1 MSFKSVLLGTSA
13 NKNYTH
19 DMSFDNNTTM
29 DFGFLQP
36 LLSQYMLPKSTIS
49 VSSKQLVRLAPMPT
63 PSFAR
68 MYLQNYARFVKMTD
82 VVPYYESL
90 LSQISFTTPSGV
102 SVKPVQ
108 MPVTTNSFL
117 LWNVLCLSSCT
128 VYKRV
133 GTSSVDEWQV
143 MNDVNLTNNANRITF
158 NSYLRKRLGFVGSL
172 FSEFGPDFVQVT
184 DFHNGV
190 VPMQS
195 DYIVQ
200 LTGDDG
206 KTYLYCFVFSTRA
219 KCLRKQFLGL
229 GYSLNGEDNKP
240 VSIAPLLAYYKAY
253 YDYFGLTR
261 EIQFEQTNCFKI
273 IGYIWEY
280 NVNFYQLDGGLSS
293 DIMKY
298 FLLFLRDFQELYY
311 TDASSYI
318 AAHRS
323 SPMNGAA
330 QRLPA
335 VNTALYS
342 LVDYASANNSSSFGY
357 IKPNHFGVLNNI
369 GNPPLATWLSI
380 DLLRRLTRFVSKDSV
395 IGKRLSDWVKVH
407 YGSDVSF
414 DLFKDSF
421 NISEWRTPIDIDD
434 VFSTSETADVGNA
447 DKGDYLG
454 AYAGKGIGFGKGG
467 FTFKAPTH
475 GFVFVM
481 SCIVPITNIF
491 QGNDPTLYA
500 IDNDTIPHPEFDA
513 LGYEFTPK
521 GVFLSDNFLLGDADK
536 TDLGLTSKGFGWV
549 PRYTGF
555 KVKKNIVN
563 GDMYCGYFKRSL
575 LPYFNDRLILGHSGY
590 YEDKKDAQGNVSKTN
605 FQFTI
610 ERNSVPSASTSW
622 QQICKYGFL
631 SNYNRLFYNVKGDL
645 DLPWYFADSLS
656 YADYGVNDNFIC
668 QTIFD
673 VKVKNWLKPVQN
685 SYDTID
691 EMDNSTVNQ
700 STN

>member
-13 NKNYTH
+13 HKNYTH
-19 DMSFDNNTTM
+19 NLSFDNNTTM

-36 LLSQYMLPKSTIS
+36 LLSQYMLPNSSIS
-49 VSSKQLVRLAPMPT
+49 VNSKQLVRLAPMPT

-82 VVPYYESL
+82 VVPYFESL
-90 LSQISFTTPSGV
+90 LSGISFTTPSGV
-102 SVKPVQ
+102 SVKPTQ

-117 LWNVLCLSSCT
+117 LWNILCLSRCS
-128 VYKRV
+128 VYEKYAI
-133 GTSSVDEWQV
+133 G
-143 MNDVNLTNNANRITF
+143 VNEYGWKHIPLGLADDISDFRDCLFNRF
-158 NSYLRKRLGFVGSL
+158 GFSASL
-172 FSEFGPDFVQVT
+172 NLAFAPDFA
-184 DFHNGV
+184 
-190 VPMQS
+190 VPSDSTISPLMS
-195 DYIVQ
+195 DYIIE
-200 LTGDDG
+200 DDFANDTTDT
-206 KTYLYCFVFSTRA
+206 TYLFCFQFSTRA
-219 KCLRKQFLGL
+219 KHLRKQLLGL

-240 VSIAPLLAYYKAY
+240 VSIAPILAYYKAY

-261 EIQFEQTNCFKI
+261 DIQFEQTNCFKI
-273 IGYIWEY
+273 IGLVWEY
-280 NVNFYQLDGGLSS
+280 VTNFFQLDGSVSASNLTLF
-293 DIMKY
+293 IN
-298 FLLFLRDFQELYY
+298 FLRDFVNLYY

-323 SPMNGAA
+323 TPMNGAGS
-330 QRLPA
+330 RIPG
-335 VNTALYS
+335 VNTSLYS
-342 LVDYASANNSSSFGY
+342 LVNYAQHDTKRYIRPNN
-357 IKPNHFGVLNNI
+357 FGVPHVDAD
-369 GNPPLATWLSI
+369 PPLTTWLSI
-380 DLLRRLTRFVSKDSV
+380 DLLRRLSRFVSKDSV

-434 VFSTSETADVGNA
+434 VFSTSETSDIGNK

-521 GVFLSDNFLLGDADK
+521 GVFLSDNFLLGK
-536 TDLGLTSKGFGWV
+536 ENDLNLTNAGFGWV

-555 KVKKNIVN
+555 KIKKNIVN
-563 GDMYCGYFKRSL
+563 GDMCCGYFKRDL
-575 LPYFNDRLILGHSGY
+575 LPYFNDRLILSHAASVTDIVDSSG
-590 YEDKKDAQGNVSKTN
+590 KSTGNFKFGITS
-605 FQFTI
+605 
-610 ERNSVPSASTSW
+610 NSVPSASTSW

-631 SNYNRLFYNVKGDL
+631 SNYNRLFYNVKSDTSSGL
-645 DLPWYFADSLS
+645 DNYFVNF
-656 YADYGVNDNFIC
+656 DYGEFDNFIC
-668 QTIFD
+668 QTVFD

-685 SYDTID
+685 SYDAVDDT
-691 EMDNSTVNQ
+691 DNSTVNM

>member
-19 DMSFDNNTTM
+19 NMSFDNNTTM

-36 LLSQYMLPKSTIS
+36 LLSQYMLPKSTIK
-49 VSSKQLVRLAPMPT
+49 VDSKQLVRLAPMPT

-90 LSQISFTTPSGV
+90 LSGISFTTSSGTT
-102 SVKPVQ
+102 VKPVR

-117 LWNVLCLSSCT
+117 LWFLLTMSRCT
-128 VYKRV
+128 VYERYVLNPNKPPLEYGWRPIKFV
-133 GTSSVDEWQV
+133 
-143 MNDVNLTNNANRITF
+143 NDVHVDWVRNL
-158 NSYLRKRLGFVGSL
+158 LLKRFSFDASL
-172 FSEFGPDFVQVT
+172 TIDRLPTLVALDDFVIS
-184 DFHNGV
+184 
-190 VPMQS
+190 PMQA
-195 DYIVQ
+195 DYILQANYV
-200 LTGDDG
+200 DDARDG
-206 KTYLYCFVFSTRA
+206 QYMLCFEFSSDA
-219 KCLRKQFLGL
+219 KHIRKQFVGL

-261 EIQFEQTNCFKI
+261 EKQFEQTTCFRV
-273 IGYIWEY
+273 IGLIWDY
-280 NVNFYQLDGGLSS
+280 YTSFYQLDDTVISVNLSVFIS
-293 DIMKY
+293 
-298 FLLFLRDFQELYY
+298 FLSEFASLYY

-323 SPMNGAA
+323 
-330 QRLPA
+330 LPLNDA
-335 VNTALYS
+335 KIPNIDTGRYS
-342 LVDYASANNSSSFGY
+342 LSEYMSDSSSKYY
-357 IKPNHFGVLNNI
+357 ISENSYGVPDI
-369 GNPPLATWLSI
+369 SATPGRSTWLSI
-380 DLLRRLTRFVSKDSV
+380 DLLRRLSRFVSKDSV

-414 DLFKDSF
+414 TLFQDSF
-421 NISEWRTPIDIDD
+421 NISEWRTAIDIDD
-434 VFSTSETADVGNA
+434 VFSTSETADVGNKN
-447 DKGDYLG
+447 KGDYLG

-521 GVFLSDNFLLGDADK
+521 GVFLSDNFLLGSTD
-536 TDLGLTSKGFGWV
+536 DLGLTRKGFGWV

-563 GDMYCGYFKRSL
+563 GDMCCGYYKRDL
-575 LPYFNDRLILGHSGY
+575 LPYFNDRLILSHSASLTPITD
-590 YEDKKDAQGNVSKTN
+590 DKGVETGNYKFSIAN
-605 FQFTI
+605 
-610 ERNSVPSASTSW
+610 NNVPSASTSW

-631 SNYNRLFYNVKGDL
+631 TNYNRLFYNSKSDL
-645 DLPWYFADSLS
+645 VDDFYFKSRPLE
-656 YADYGVNDNFIC
+656 YGLNDNFIT
-668 QTIFD
+668 QTVFD
-673 VKVKNWLKPVQN
+673 VRVTNWLKPVQN
-685 SYDTID
+685 SYDTVD
-691 EMDNSTVNQ
+691 EVDNSTISQ

>member
-13 NKNYTH
+13 HKNYTH
-19 DMSFDNNTTM
+19 NLSFDNNTTM

-36 LLSQYMLPKSTIS
+36 LLSQYMLPNSSIS
-49 VSSKQLVRLAPMPT
+49 VNSKQLVRLAPMPT

-82 VVPYYESL
+82 VVPYFESL
-90 LSQISFTTPSGV
+90 LSGISFTTPSGV
-102 SVKPVQ
+102 SVKPTQ

-117 LWNVLCLSSCT
+117 LWNILCLSRCS
-128 VYKRV
+128 VYEKYPI
-133 GTSSVDEWQV
+133 G
-143 MNDVNLTNNANRITF
+143 VNEYGWKHIPLDI
-158 NSYLRKRLGFVGSL
+158 NSDISDFRDCLLDRFGFSKSL
-172 FSEFGPDFVQVT
+172 ILALAPDFV
-184 DFHNGV
+184 
-190 VPMQS
+190 VPSDSAISPLMS
-195 DYIVQ
+195 DYIVESDFAND
-200 LTGDDG
+200 TTDT
-206 KTYLYCFVFSTRA
+206 TYLFCFQFSTRA
-219 KCLRKQFLGL
+219 KHLRKQLLGL

-240 VSIAPLLAYYKAY
+240 VSIAPILAYYKAY

-261 EIQFEQTNCFKI
+261 DIQFEQTNCFKI
-273 IGYIWEY
+273 IGLVWEY
-280 NVNFYQLDGGLSS
+280 VTNFYQLDGSVS
-293 DIMKY
+293 QSN
-298 FLLFLRDFQELYY
+298 LLLFIDFLRDFVNLYY

-323 SPMNGAA
+323 KPMNGAA
-330 QRLPA
+330 SRIPA
-335 VNTALYS
+335 VNTSLYS
-342 LVDYASANNSSSFGY
+342 LVNYASHDTPHY
-357 IKPNHFGVLNNI
+357 IKPNNFGVPHVDAD
-369 GNPPLATWLSI
+369 PPLTTWLSI
-380 DLLRRLTRFVSKDSV
+380 DLLRRLSRFVSKDSV

-434 VFSTSETADVGNA
+434 VFSTSETSDIGNK

-481 SCIVPITNIF
+481 SCIIPITNIF

-521 GVFLSDNFLLGDADK
+521 GVFLSDNFLLGK
-536 TDLGLTSKGFGWV
+536 ENDLKLTTAGFGWV

-563 GDMYCGYFKRSL
+563 GDMCCGYFKRDL
-575 LPYFNDRLILGHSGY
+575 LPYFNDRLILSHAASVTDIVDSSG
-590 YEDKKDAQGNVSKTN
+590 QSTGNFKFGITS
-605 FQFTI
+605 
-610 ERNSVPSASTSW
+610 NSVPSASTSW

-631 SNYNRLFYNVKGDL
+631 SNYNRLFYNSKSDISSGL
-645 DLPWYFADSLS
+645 NNFLS
-656 YADYGVNDNFIC
+656 SFDYGEFDNFIC
-668 QTIFD
+668 QTVFD

-685 SYDTID
+685 SYDAVDDT
-691 EMDNSTVNQ
+691 DNSTVNM

>member
-19 DMSFDNNTTM
+19 NMSFDNNTTM

-36 LLSQYMLPKSTIS
+36 LLSQYMLPKSTIK
-49 VSSKQLVRLAPMPT
+49 VDSKQLVRLAPMPT

-90 LSQISFTTPSGV
+90 LSGISFTTSSGTT
-102 SVKPVQ
+102 VKPVR

-117 LWNVLCLSSCT
+117 LWFLLTMSRCT
-128 VYKRV
+128 VYERYVLNPNKPPLEYGWRPIKFV
-133 GTSSVDEWQV
+133 SDVHVDWV
-143 MNDVNLTNNANRITF
+143 CKLLLNRFSFDASLTID
-158 NSYLRKRLGFVGSL
+158 RLPTLVSID
-172 FSEFGPDFVQVT
+172 DFVIS
-184 DFHNGV
+184 
-190 VPMQS
+190 PMQA
-195 DYIVQ
+195 DYILQADYV
-200 LTGDDG
+200 DDG
-206 KTYLYCFVFSTRA
+206 TDGQYMLCFEFSSDA
-219 KCLRKQFLGL
+219 KHIRKQLIGL

-261 EIQFEQTNCFKI
+261 EKQFEQTTCFRV
-273 IGYIWEY
+273 IGLIWDY
-280 NVNFYQLDGGLSS
+280 YTSFYQLDDTVTSVNLSVFMSFLS
-293 DIMKY
+293 D
-298 FLLFLRDFQELYY
+298 FAGLYY

-323 SPMNGAA
+323 
-330 QRLPA
+330 LPLNNA
-335 VNTALYS
+335 KILNIDTGRYS
-342 LVDYASANNSSSFGY
+342 LSEYMSNSSFSKDY
-357 IKPNHFGVLNNI
+357 INENSYGVPDI
-369 GNPPLATWLSI
+369 STTPGRSTWLSI
-380 DLLRRLTRFVSKDSV
+380 DLLRRLSRFVSKDSV
-395 IGKRLSDWVKVH
+395 IGKRLSDWVRVH

-414 DLFKDSF
+414 TLFQDSF
-421 NISEWRTPIDIDD
+421 NISEWRTAIDIDD
-434 VFSTSETADVGNA
+434 VFSTSETADVGNKN
-447 DKGDYLG
+447 KGDYLG

-521 GVFLSDNFLLGDADK
+521 GVFLSDNFLLGRTD
-536 TDLGLTSKGFGWV
+536 DLGLTKKGFGWV

-563 GDMYCGYFKRSL
+563 GDMCCGYYKRDL
-575 LPYFNDRLILGHSGY
+575 LPYFNDRLILSHSASLTPITD
-590 YEDKKDAQGNVSKTN
+590 DKGVETGNYKFSIAN
-605 FQFTI
+605 
-610 ERNSVPSASTSW
+610 NNVPSASTSW

-631 SNYNRLFYNVKGDL
+631 TNYNRLFYNSKADL
-645 DLPWYFADSLS
+645 VDDFYFKSRPLE
-656 YADYGVNDNFIC
+656 YGLNDNFIT
-668 QTIFD
+668 QTVFD
-673 VKVKNWLKPVQN
+673 VRVTNWLKPVQN
-685 SYDTID
+685 SYDTVD
-691 EMDNSTVNQ
+691 EVDNSTISQ

>member
-13 NKNYTH
+13 HKNYTH

-36 LLSQYMLPKSTIS
+36 LLSQYMLPNSTIS
-49 VSSKQLVRLAPMPT
+49 VNSKQLVRLAPMPT

-90 LSQISFTTPSGV
+90 LSGISFVTSSGE
-102 SVKPVQ
+102 SVKPTQ

-117 LWNVLCLSSCT
+117 LWNLLVLSRCS
-128 VYKRV
+128 VYEKYSLGSIGDDFAYKPLDVV
-133 GTSSVDEWQV
+133 GSAEDKFKYMLQ
-143 MNDVNLTNNANRITF
+143 NRF
-158 NSYLRKRLGFVGSL
+158 GFVDTDWTYKP
-172 FSEFGPDFVQVT
+172 EFTTAKYSVSPL
-184 DFHNGV
+184 
-190 VPMQS
+190 QS
-195 DYIVQ
+195 DYTI
-200 LTGDDG
+200 
-206 KTYLYCFVFSTRA
+206 LYSDSESKKDYMFCFQFSARA
-219 KCLRKQFLGL
+219 KRLRKQFLGL
-229 GYSLNGEDNKP
+229 GYSLNGEDNKL

-261 EIQFEQTNCFKI
+261 DIQFEQTNCFKI
-273 IGYIWEY
+273 IQYIWDY
-280 NVNFYQLDGGLSS
+280 NVNFFQLTGHVSSQALS
-293 DIMKY
+293 I
-298 FLLFLRDFQELYY
+298 FILFLRDFQNLYY

-318 AAHRS
+318 AAHRAY
-323 SPMNGAA
+323 PMNGAGS
-330 QRLPA
+330 RLPNI
-335 VNTALYS
+335 NTGVYS
-342 LVDYASANNSSSFGY
+342 LVTYASSTSSASRTYLQPNQFSVPAN
-357 IKPNHFGVLNNI
+357 PADPPHF
-369 GNPPLATWLSI
+369 TWLSI
-380 DLLRRLTRFVSKDSV
+380 DLLRRLSRFVSKDSV

-434 VFSTSETADVGNA
+434 VFSTSETADVGNKN
-447 DKGDYLG
+447 KGDYLG

-521 GVFLSDNFLLGDADK
+521 GVFMGDNFLLGVKD
-536 TDLGLTSKGFGWV
+536 DLGLTSKGFGWV

-563 GDMYCGYFKRSL
+563 GDMYCGYFKRDL
-575 LPYFNDRLILGHSGY
+575 LPYFNDRLILNHS
-590 YEDKKDAQGNVSKTN
+590 AQCIDVTDTDGKPTGNFRFYFNTN
-605 FQFTI
+605 
-610 ERNSVPSASTSW
+610 NVPSASTSW

-631 SNYNRLFYNVKGDL
+631 SNYNRLFYNVKSDTDFVSTESGD
-645 DLPWYFADSLS
+645 FIF
-656 YADYGVNDNFIC
+656 DYGEFDNFIC
-668 QTIFD
+668 QTVFD

-685 SYDTID
+685 SYDTVD
-691 EMDNSTVNQ
+691 EVDNSTISQ

>member
-13 NKNYTH
+13 HKNYTH
-19 DMSFDNNTTM
+19 NLSFDNNTTM

-36 LLSQYMLPKSTIS
+36 LLSQYMLPNSSIS
-49 VSSKQLVRLAPMPT
+49 VNSKQLVRLAPMPT

-68 MYLQNYARFVKMTD
+68 MYLQNFARFVKMTD
-82 VVPYYESL
+82 VVPYFESL
-90 LSQISFTTPSGV
+90 LSGISFTTPSGV
-102 SVKPVQ
+102 SVKPTQ

-117 LWNVLCLSSCT
+117 LWNILCLSRCS
-128 VYKRV
+128 VYEKYAIGV
-133 GTSSVDEWQV
+133 NEYGWKHIPLDISSDISDFRDCLF
-143 MNDVNLTNNANRITF
+143 NRFGFSASLNLA
-158 NSYLRKRLGFVGSL
+158 LA
-172 FSEFGPDFVQVT
+172 PDF
-184 DFHNGV
+184 D
-190 VPMQS
+190 VPSDSTISPLMS
-195 DYIVQ
+195 DYIIE
-200 LTGDDG
+200 DDFAND
-206 KTYLYCFVFSTRA
+206 TTDTSYLFCFQFSTRA
-219 KCLRKQFLGL
+219 KHLRKQLLGL

-240 VSIAPLLAYYKAY
+240 VSIAPILAYYKAY

-261 EIQFEQTNCFKI
+261 DIQFEQTNCFKV
-273 IGYIWEY
+273 IGLVWEY
-280 NVNFYQLDGGLSS
+280 VTNFFQLEGSVSESNLTLF
-293 DIMKY
+293 IN
-298 FLLFLRDFQELYY
+298 FLRDFVNLYY

-323 SPMNGAA
+323 TPMNGAA
-330 QRLPA
+330 SRIPG
-335 VNTALYS
+335 VNTSLYS
-342 LVDYASANNSSSFGY
+342 LVNYAQHDTKRYIRPNN
-357 IKPNHFGVLNNI
+357 FGVPHVDAD
-369 GNPPLATWLSI
+369 PPLTTWLSI
-380 DLLRRLTRFVSKDSV
+380 DLLRRLSRFVSKDSV

-434 VFSTSETADVGNA
+434 VFSTSETSDIGNK

-521 GVFLSDNFLLGDADK
+521 GVFLSDNFLLGK
-536 TDLGLTSKGFGWV
+536 ENDLSLTTAGFGWV

-563 GDMYCGYFKRSL
+563 GDMCCGYFKRDL
-575 LPYFNDRLILGHSGY
+575 LPYFNDRLILSHAASVTGIVDSSG
-590 YEDKKDAQGNVSKTN
+590 KSTGNFKFGITS
-605 FQFTI
+605 
-610 ERNSVPSASTSW
+610 NSVPSASTSW

-631 SNYNRLFYNVKGDL
+631 SNYNRLFYNSKSDTSSGL
-645 DLPWYFADSLS
+645 DNYLINF
-656 YADYGVNDNFIC
+656 DYGEFDNFIC
-668 QTIFD
+668 QTVFD

-685 SYDTID
+685 SYDVVDDT
-691 EMDNSTVNQ
+691 DNSTVNM

>member
-19 DMSFDNNTTM
+19 NMSFDNNTTM

-49 VSSKQLVRLAPMPT
+49 VNSKQLVRLAPMPT

-90 LSQISFTTPSGV
+90 LSQISFTTPSGL
-102 SVKPVQ
+102 SVKPTQ

-117 LWNVLCLSSCT
+117 LWNLLVLSRCS
-128 VYKRV
+128 VYEKYSLDVV
-133 GTSSVDEWQV
+133 GDDFAYKPL
-143 MNDVNLTNNANRITF
+143 DV
-158 NSYLRKRLGFVGSL
+158 VGSL
-172 FSEFGPDFVQVT
+172 EDKFKYMLQNRFGFVDIDWTYKPEFTTAKYSLSPL
-184 DFHNGV
+184 
-190 VPMQS
+190 QS
-195 DYIVQ
+195 DYTI
-200 LTGDDG
+200 
-206 KTYLYCFVFSTRA
+206 LYSDSESKKDYMFCFQFSVRA
-219 KCLRKQFLGL
+219 KRLRKQFIGL

-261 EIQFEQTNCFKI
+261 DIQFEQTNCFKI
-273 IGYIWEY
+273 IQYIWDY
-280 NVNFYQLDGGLSS
+280 NVNFFQLSGHVSSQPLS
-293 DIMKY
+293 I
-298 FLLFLRDFQELYY
+298 FILFLRDFQNLYY

-335 VNTALYS
+335 VNTSLYS
-342 LVDYASANNSSSFGY
+342 LVDYASNNTPGY
-357 IKPNHFGVLNNI
+357 IRPNNFGVPNNI

-414 DLFKDSF
+414 DLFKDCF

-434 VFSTSETADVGNA
+434 VFSTSETADVGNEN
-447 DKGDYLG
+447 KGDYLG

-481 SCIVPITNIF
+481 SCIVPIINIF

-521 GVFLSDNFLLGDADK
+521 GAFMSDNFLLGATD
-536 TDLGLTSKGFGWV
+536 DLGLTKKGFGWV

-563 GDMYCGYFKRSL
+563 GDMCCGYFKRDL
-575 LPYFNDRLILGHSGY
+575 LPYFNDRLILSHG
-590 YEDKKDAQGNVSKTN
+590 AQCIDITDNDGKPTGNVRFYLNT
-605 FQFTI
+605 
-610 ERNSVPSASTSW
+610 NSVPSASTSW

-631 SNYNRLFYNVKGDL
+631 SNYNRLFYNVKSDTDFVSTDLGD
-645 DLPWYFADSLS
+645 FIF
-656 YADYGVNDNFIC
+656 DYGEFDNFIC
-668 QTIFD
+668 QTVFD

>member
-13 NKNYTH
+13 HKNYTH
-19 DMSFDNNTTM
+19 NLSFDNNTTM

-36 LLSQYMLPKSTIS
+36 LLSQYMLPNSSIS
-49 VSSKQLVRLAPMPT
+49 VNSKQLVRLAPMPT

-82 VVPYYESL
+82 VVPYFESL
-90 LSQISFTTPSGV
+90 LSGISFTTPSGV
-102 SVKPVQ
+102 SVKPTQ

-117 LWNVLCLSSCT
+117 LWNVLCLSRCS
-128 VYKRV
+128 VYEKYATGV
-133 GTSSVDEWQV
+133 NEYGWKHIPLDLSSDISDFRDCLFNRFGFSQS
-143 MNDVNLTNNANRITF
+143 LTLA
-158 NSYLRKRLGFVGSL
+158 LA
-172 FSEFGPDFVQVT
+172 PDFA
-184 DFHNGV
+184 
-190 VPMQS
+190 VPSDSTISPLMS
-195 DYIVQ
+195 DYIIE
-200 LTGDDG
+200 DDFANDTTDT
-206 KTYLYCFVFSTRA
+206 TYLFCFQFSTRA
-219 KCLRKQFLGL
+219 KRLRKQLLGL

-240 VSIAPLLAYYKAY
+240 VSIAPILAYYKAY

-261 EIQFEQTNCFKI
+261 DIQFEQTNCFKI
-273 IGYIWEY
+273 IGLVWEY
-280 NVNFYQLDGGLSS
+280 VTNFYQLDGSVS
-293 DIMKY
+293 QSN
-298 FLLFLRDFQELYY
+298 LLLFINFLRDFVNLYY

-323 SPMNGAA
+323 MPMNGVKS
-330 QRLPA
+330 PA
-335 VNTALYS
+335 VNTAMYS
-342 LVDYASANNSSSFGY
+342 LVDYASQGNEVTRNY
-357 IKPNHFGVLNNI
+357 IKNNRFGVPA
-369 GNPPLATWLSI
+369 NPSDPPAFTWLSI
-380 DLLRRLTRFVSKDSV
+380 DLLRRLSRFVSKDSV

-434 VFSTSETADVGNA
+434 VFSTSETSDIGNKN
-447 DKGDYLG
+447 KGDYLG

-521 GVFLSDNFLLGDADK
+521 GVFLSDNFLLGK
-536 TDLGLTSKGFGWV
+536 ENDLNLTNAGFGWV

-563 GDMYCGYFKRSL
+563 GDMCCGYFKRDL
-575 LPYFNDRLILGHSGY
+575 LPYFNDRLILSHAAYVTDIVDSSG
-590 YEDKKDAQGNVSKTN
+590 QSTGNFHFGITS
-605 FQFTI
+605 
-610 ERNSVPSASTSW
+610 NSVPSASTSW

-631 SNYNRLFYNVKGDL
+631 SNYNRLFYNVKSDSSSGL
-645 DLPWYFADSLS
+645 DS
-656 YADYGVNDNFIC
+656 YLFSTDYGEFDNFIC
-668 QTIFD
+668 QTVFD

-685 SYDTID
+685 SYDTVD
-691 EMDNSTVNQ
+691 DTDNSTVNQ

>member
-19 DMSFDNNTTM
+19 NMSFDNNTTM

-36 LLSQYMLPKSTIS
+36 LLSQYMLPKSTIK
-49 VSSKQLVRLAPMPT
+49 VDSKQLVRLAPMPT

-90 LSQISFTTPSGV
+90 LSGISFTTSSGTT
-102 SVKPVQ
+102 VKPVR

-117 LWNVLCLSSCT
+117 LWFLLTMSRCT
-128 VYKRV
+128 VYERYVLNPNKPPLEYGWRPIKFV
-133 GTSSVDEWQV
+133 NTVHVDWV
-143 MNDVNLTNNANRITF
+143 RKLLLNRFSFDASLTVN
-158 NSYLRKRLGFVGSL
+158 RLPVL
-172 FSEFGPDFVQVT
+172 VDTDDFVIS
-184 DFHNGV
+184 
-190 VPMQS
+190 PMQA
-195 DYIVQ
+195 DYILQ
-200 LTGDDG
+200 ADYADDG
-206 KTYLYCFVFSTRA
+206 TDGQYMLCFEFSSDV
-219 KCLRKQFLGL
+219 KHIRKQLIGL

-261 EIQFEQTNCFKI
+261 EKQFEQTTCFRV
-273 IGYIWEY
+273 IGLIWDY
-280 NVNFYQLDGGLSS
+280 YTSFYQLDDTVTSVNLSVFMS
-293 DIMKY
+293 
-298 FLLFLRDFQELYY
+298 FLSEFASLYY

-323 SPMNGAA
+323 
-330 QRLPA
+330 LPLNNA
-335 VNTALYS
+335 KIPNIDTGRYS
-342 LVDYASANNSSSFGY
+342 LSEYMSNSSFSKDY
-357 IKPNHFGVLNNI
+357 INENSYGVPDI
-369 GNPPLATWLSI
+369 STTPGRSTWLSI
-380 DLLRRLTRFVSKDSV
+380 DLLRRLSRFVSKDSV

-414 DLFKDSF
+414 TLFEDSF
-421 NISEWRTPIDIDD
+421 NISEWRTAIDIDD
-434 VFSTSETADVGNA
+434 VFSTSETADVGNKN
-447 DKGDYLG
+447 KGDYLG

-521 GVFLSDNFLLGDADK
+521 GVFLSDNFLLGSTD
-536 TDLGLTSKGFGWV
+536 DLGLTKKGFGWV

-563 GDMYCGYFKRSL
+563 GDMCCGYYKRDL
-575 LPYFNDRLILGHSGY
+575 LPYFNDRLILSHSASLTPITDEKGV
-590 YEDKKDAQGNVSKTN
+590 ETGNYKFSIAN
-605 FQFTI
+605 
-610 ERNSVPSASTSW
+610 NNVPSASTSW

-631 SNYNRLFYNVKGDL
+631 TNYNRLFYNSKADL
-645 DLPWYFADSLS
+645 VDDFYFKSRPLE
-656 YADYGVNDNFIC
+656 YGLNDNFIT
-668 QTIFD
+668 QTVFD
-673 VKVKNWLKPVQN
+673 VRVTNWLKPVQN
-685 SYDTID
+685 SYDTVD
-691 EMDNSTVNQ
+691 KVDNGTISQ
-700 STN
+700 ATN

>member
-13 NKNYTH
+13 HKNYTH
-19 DMSFDNNTTM
+19 NLSFDNNTTM

-36 LLSQYMLPKSTIS
+36 LLSQYMLPNSSIS
-49 VSSKQLVRLAPMPT
+49 VNSKQLVRLAPMPT

-82 VVPYYESL
+82 VVPYFESL
-90 LSQISFTTPSGV
+90 LSGISFTTPSGV
-102 SVKPVQ
+102 SVKPTQ

-117 LWNVLCLSSCT
+117 LWNVLCLSRCS
-128 VYKRV
+128 VYEKYAI
-133 GTSSVDEWQV
+133 GANEYGWKHIPLG
-143 MNDVNLTNNANRITF
+143 LTDDISDFRDCLF
-158 NSYLRKRLGFVGSL
+158 NRLGFSASL
-172 FSEFGPDFVQVT
+172 NLALAPDF
-184 DFHNGV
+184 N
-190 VPMQS
+190 VPSDSTISPLMS
-195 DYIVQ
+195 DYIIE
-200 LTGDDG
+200 DDFANDTTDT
-206 KTYLYCFVFSTRA
+206 TYLFCFQFSTRA
-219 KCLRKQFLGL
+219 KHLRKQLLGL

-261 EIQFEQTNCFKI
+261 DIQFEQTNCFKV
-273 IGYIWEY
+273 IGLVWEY
-280 NVNFYQLDGGLSS
+280 VTNFYQLDGSVSESNLTLF
-293 DIMKY
+293 IN
-298 FLLFLRDFQELYY
+298 FLRDFVNLYY

-323 SPMNGAA
+323 TPMNGAA
-330 QRLPA
+330 SRMPG
-335 VNTALYS
+335 VNTSLYS
-342 LVDYASANNSSSFGY
+342 LVNYAQHDTKRYIRPNN
-357 IKPNHFGVLNNI
+357 FGVPHVDAD
-369 GNPPLATWLSI
+369 PPLTTWLSI
-380 DLLRRLTRFVSKDSV
+380 DLLRRLSRFVSKDSV

-434 VFSTSETADVGNA
+434 VFSTSETSDIGNK

-521 GVFLSDNFLLGDADK
+521 GVFLSDNFLLGK
-536 TDLGLTSKGFGWV
+536 ENDLNLTNAGFGWV

-555 KVKKNIVN
+555 KIKKNIVN
-563 GDMYCGYFKRSL
+563 GDMCCGYFKRDL
-575 LPYFNDRLILGHSGY
+575 LPYFNDRLILSHAASVTDIFDSSG
-590 YEDKKDAQGNVSKTN
+590 KSTGNFKFGISS
-605 FQFTI
+605 
-610 ERNSVPSASTSW
+610 NSVPSASTSW

-631 SNYNRLFYNVKGDL
+631 SNYNRLFYNLKSDTTSGL
-645 DLPWYFADSLS
+645 DNYFVSF
-656 YADYGVNDNFIC
+656 DYGEFDNFIC
-668 QTIFD
+668 QTVFD

-685 SYDTID
+685 SYDAVDDT
-691 EMDNSTVNQ
+691 DNSTVNM

>member
-13 NKNYTH
+13 HKNYTH
-19 DMSFDNNTTM
+19 NLSFDNNTTM

-36 LLSQYMLPKSTIS
+36 LLSQYMLPNSSIS
-49 VSSKQLVRLAPMPT
+49 VNSKQLVRLAPMPT

-82 VVPYYESL
+82 VVPYFESL
-90 LSQISFTTPSGV
+90 LSGISFTTPSGV
-102 SVKPVQ
+102 SVKPTQ

-117 LWNVLCLSSCT
+117 LWNILCLSRCS
-128 VYKRV
+128 VYEKYAIGV
-133 GTSSVDEWQV
+133 NEYGWKHIPLDLSSDISDFRDCLLNRFGFSQS
-143 MNDVNLTNNANRITF
+143 LTLA
-158 NSYLRKRLGFVGSL
+158 LA
-172 FSEFGPDFVQVT
+172 PDFA
-184 DFHNGV
+184 
-190 VPMQS
+190 VPSDSAISPLMS
-195 DYIVQ
+195 DYIVE
-200 LTGDDG
+200 DDFANDTTDT
-206 KTYLYCFVFSTRA
+206 TYLFCFQFSTRA
-219 KCLRKQFLGL
+219 KHLRKQLLGL

-240 VSIAPLLAYYKAY
+240 VSIAPILAYYKAY

-261 EIQFEQTNCFKI
+261 DIQFEQTNCFKI
-273 IGYIWEY
+273 IGLVWEY
-280 NVNFYQLDGGLSS
+280 VTNFYQVDGSVS
-293 DIMKY
+293 QSN
-298 FLLFLRDFQELYY
+298 LLLFIDFLRDFVNLYY

-323 SPMNGAA
+323 KPMNGAA
-330 QRLPA
+330 SRMPA
-335 VNTALYS
+335 VNTSLYS
-342 LVDYASANNSSSFGY
+342 LVNYASHDTPRY
-357 IKPNHFGVLNNI
+357 IKPNNFGVPHVEAD
-369 GNPPLATWLSI
+369 PPLTTWLSI
-380 DLLRRLTRFVSKDSV
+380 DLLRRLSRFVSKDSV

-434 VFSTSETADVGNA
+434 VFSTSETSDIGNK

-521 GVFLSDNFLLGDADK
+521 GVFLSDNFLLGK
-536 TDLGLTSKGFGWV
+536 ENDLKLTTAGFGWV

-563 GDMYCGYFKRSL
+563 GDMCCGYFKRDL
-575 LPYFNDRLILGHSGY
+575 LPYFNDRLILSHAASVTDIVDSSG
-590 YEDKKDAQGNVSKTN
+590 QSTGNFKFGITS
-605 FQFTI
+605 
-610 ERNSVPSASTSW
+610 NSVPSASTSW

-631 SNYNRLFYNVKGDL
+631 SNYNRLFYNSKSDTSSGL
-645 DLPWYFADSLS
+645 DNFLS
-656 YADYGVNDNFIC
+656 SFDYGEFDNFIC
-668 QTIFD
+668 QTVFD

-685 SYDTID
+685 SYDAVDDT
-691 EMDNSTVNQ
+691 DNSTVNM

>member
-19 DMSFDNNTTM
+19 NMSFDNNTTM

-36 LLSQYMLPKSTIS
+36 LLSQYMLPKSTIK
-49 VSSKQLVRLAPMPT
+49 VDSKQLVRLAPMPT

-90 LSQISFTTPSGV
+90 LSGISFTTSSGTT
-102 SVKPVQ
+102 VKPVR

-117 LWNVLCLSSCT
+117 LWFLLTMSRCT
-128 VYKRV
+128 VYERYVLNPNKPPLEYGWRPIKFV
-133 GTSSVDEWQV
+133 NTVHVDWV
-143 MNDVNLTNNANRITF
+143 RKLLLNRFSFNASLTID
-158 NSYLRKRLGFVGSL
+158 RLPTLVDTD
-172 FSEFGPDFVQVT
+172 DFVIS
-184 DFHNGV
+184 
-190 VPMQS
+190 PMQA
-195 DYIVQ
+195 DYILQ
-200 LTGDDG
+200 ADYADDG
-206 KTYLYCFVFSTRA
+206 TDGQYMLCFEFSSDA
-219 KCLRKQFLGL
+219 KHIRKQLIGL

-261 EIQFEQTNCFKI
+261 EKQFEQTTCFRV
-273 IGYIWEY
+273 IGLIWDY
-280 NVNFYQLDGGLSS
+280 YTSFYQLDDTVTSVNLSVFMS
-293 DIMKY
+293 
-298 FLLFLRDFQELYY
+298 FLSEFASLYY

-323 SPMNGAA
+323 
-330 QRLPA
+330 LPLNNA
-335 VNTALYS
+335 KIPNIDTGRYS
-342 LVDYASANNSSSFGY
+342 LSEYMSNSSFSKDY
-357 IKPNHFGVLNNI
+357 IQENSYGVPDI
-369 GNPPLATWLSI
+369 STTPGRSTWLSI
-380 DLLRRLTRFVSKDSV
+380 DLLRRLSRFVSKDSV

-414 DLFKDSF
+414 TLFQDSF
-421 NISEWRTPIDIDD
+421 NISEWRTAIDIDD
-434 VFSTSETADVGNA
+434 VFSTSETADVGNKN
-447 DKGDYLG
+447 KGDYLG

-521 GVFLSDNFLLGDADK
+521 GVFLSDNFLLGRTD
-536 TDLGLTSKGFGWV
+536 DLGLTRKGFGWV

-563 GDMYCGYFKRSL
+563 GDMCCGYYKRDL
-575 LPYFNDRLILGHSGY
+575 LPYFNDRLILSHSASLTPILDEKGV
-590 YEDKKDAQGNVSKTN
+590 ETGNYKFSIAN
-605 FQFTI
+605 
-610 ERNSVPSASTSW
+610 NNVPSASTSW

-631 SNYNRLFYNVKGDL
+631 TNYNRLFYNSKADL
-645 DLPWYFADSLS
+645 VDDFYFKSRPLE
-656 YADYGVNDNFIC
+656 YGLNDNFIA
-668 QTIFD
+668 QTVFD
-673 VKVKNWLKPVQN
+673 VRVTNWLKPVQN
-685 SYDTID
+685 SYDTVD
-691 EMDNSTVNQ
+691 ELDNSTISQ

>member
-13 NKNYTH
+13 HKNYTH
-19 DMSFDNNTTM
+19 NMSFDNNTTM

-36 LLSQYMLPKSTIS
+36 LLSQYMLPNSSIS
-49 VSSKQLVRLAPMPT
+49 VNSKQLVRLAPMPT

-90 LSQISFTTPSGV
+90 LSQISFTTPSGQ
-102 SVKPVQ
+102 SVKPTQ

-117 LWNVLCLSSCT
+117 LWNLLVLSRCS
-128 VYKRV
+128 VYEKYSLGSIGDDFAYKPLDVV
-133 GTSSVDEWQV
+133 GSLEDRFKYMLQ
-143 MNDVNLTNNANRITF
+143 NRF
-158 NSYLRKRLGFVGSL
+158 GFVGTDWTYKP
-172 FSEFGPDFVQVT
+172 EFTIAKYSVSPL
-184 DFHNGV
+184 
-190 VPMQS
+190 QS
-195 DYIVQ
+195 DYTI
-200 LTGDDG
+200 
-206 KTYLYCFVFSTRA
+206 LYSDSESKKDYMFCFQFSARA
-219 KCLRKQFLGL
+219 KRLRKAFLGL
-229 GYSLNGEDNKP
+229 GYFLSGEDNKP

-261 EIQFEQTNCFKI
+261 DIQFEQTNCFKI
-273 IGYIWEY
+273 IQYIWDY
-280 NVNFYQLDGGLSS
+280 NVNFFQLSGHVSSRLLSTF
-293 DIMKY
+293 I
-298 FLLFLRDFQELYY
+298 LFLRDFQNLYY

-323 SPMNGAA
+323 LPMNDAGS
-330 QRLPA
+330 RLPNI
-335 VNTALYS
+335 NTGVYS
-342 LVDYASANNSSSFGY
+342 LVSYASSTSSSSKTY
-357 IKPNHFGVLNNI
+357 LQPNQFSVPANPA
-369 GNPPLATWLSI
+369 NPPHFTWLSI
-380 DLLRRLTRFVSKDSV
+380 DLLRRLSRFVSKDSV

-434 VFSTSETADVGNA
+434 VFSTSETADVGNS

-521 GVFLSDNFLLGDADK
+521 GVFMGDNFLLGVDD
-536 TDLGLTSKGFGWV
+536 DLGLTSKGFGWV

-563 GDMYCGYFKRSL
+563 GDMYCGYFKRDL
-575 LPYFNDRLILGHSGY
+575 LPYFNDRLILNHS
-590 YEDKKDAQGNVSKTN
+590 AQCIDVTDTDGKPTGNFRFYFNTN
-605 FQFTI
+605 
-610 ERNSVPSASTSW
+610 NVPSASTSW
-622 QQICKYGFL
+622 QQICRYGFL
-631 SNYNRLFYNVKGDL
+631 SNYNRLFYNVKSDTDFVSTESGD
-645 DLPWYFADSLS
+645 FIF
-656 YADYGVNDNFIC
+656 DYGEFDNFIC
-668 QTIFD
+668 QTVFD

-685 SYDTID
+685 SYDTVD
-691 EMDNSTVNQ
+691 EVDNSTISQ

>member
-13 NKNYTH
+13 HKNYTH
-19 DMSFDNNTTM
+19 NMSFDNNTTM

-36 LLSQYMLPKSTIS
+36 LLSQYMLPNSSIS
-49 VSSKQLVRLAPMPT
+49 VNSKQLVRLAPMPT

-82 VVPYYESL
+82 VVPYYDSL
-90 LSQISFTTPSGV
+90 LSQISFTTLSGQ
-102 SVKPVQ
+102 SVKPTQ

-117 LWNVLCLSSCT
+117 LWNLLVLSRCS
-128 VYKRV
+128 VYEKYSL
-133 GTSSVDEWQV
+133 GSIGDDFAYKPI
-143 MNDVNLTNNANRITF
+143 DV
-158 NSYLRKRLGFVGSL
+158 VGSL
-172 FSEFGPDFVQVT
+172 EDKFKYMLQNRFGFVDTDWTYKPEFTTAKYSVSPL
-184 DFHNGV
+184 
-190 VPMQS
+190 QS
-195 DYIVQ
+195 DYTI
-200 LTGDDG
+200 
-206 KTYLYCFVFSTRA
+206 LYSDSESKKDYMFCFQFSARA
-219 KCLRKQFLGL
+219 KRLRKAFLGL

-261 EIQFEQTNCFKI
+261 DIQFEQTNCFKI
-273 IGYIWEY
+273 IQYIWDY
-280 NVNFYQLDGGLSS
+280 NVNFFQLSGHVSSQPLS
-293 DIMKY
+293 I
-298 FLLFLRDFQELYY
+298 FILFLRDFQNLYY

-318 AAHRS
+318 AAHRAF
-323 SPMNGAA
+323 PMNGAGS
-330 QRLPA
+330 RLPNI
-335 VNTALYS
+335 NTGVYS
-342 LVDYASANNSSSFGY
+342 LVSYASSTSSSSKTY
-357 IKPNHFGVLNNI
+357 LQPNQFSVPA
-369 GNPPLATWLSI
+369 NPADPPQFTWLSI
-380 DLLRRLTRFVSKDSV
+380 DLLRRLSRFVSKDSV

-521 GVFLSDNFLLGDADK
+521 GVFMGDNFLLGVND
-536 TDLGLTSKGFGWV
+536 DLGLTSKGFGWV

-563 GDMYCGYFKRSL
+563 GDMYCGYFKRDL
-575 LPYFNDRLILGHSGY
+575 LPYFNDRLILNHS
-590 YEDKKDAQGNVSKTN
+590 AQCIDVTDTDGKPTGNFRFYFNTN
-605 FQFTI
+605 
-610 ERNSVPSASTSW
+610 NVPSASTSW

-631 SNYNRLFYNVKGDL
+631 SNYNRLFYNVKSDTDFVSTESGD
-645 DLPWYFADSLS
+645 FIF
-656 YADYGVNDNFIC
+656 DYGEFDNFIC
-668 QTIFD
+668 QTVFD

-685 SYDTID
+685 SYDTVD
-691 EMDNSTVNQ
+691 EVDNSTISQ

>member
-13 NKNYTH
+13 HKNYTH
-19 DMSFDNNTTM
+19 NLSFDNNTTM

-36 LLSQYMLPKSTIS
+36 LLSQYMLPNSSIS
-49 VSSKQLVRLAPMPT
+49 VNSKQLVRLAPMPT

-82 VVPYYESL
+82 VVPYFESL
-90 LSQISFTTPSGV
+90 LSGISFTTPSGV
-102 SVKPVQ
+102 SVKPTQ

-117 LWNVLCLSSCT
+117 LWNILCLSRCS
-128 VYKRV
+128 VYEKYAIGV
-133 GTSSVDEWQV
+133 NEYGWKHIPLDLSSDISDFRDCLF
-143 MNDVNLTNNANRITF
+143 NRFGFSASLNLA
-158 NSYLRKRLGFVGSL
+158 LA
-172 FSEFGPDFVQVT
+172 PDFA
-184 DFHNGV
+184 
-190 VPMQS
+190 VPSDSTISPLMS
-195 DYIVQ
+195 DYIIE
-200 LTGDDG
+200 DDFANDTTDT
-206 KTYLYCFVFSTRA
+206 TYLFCFQFSTRA
-219 KCLRKQFLGL
+219 KHLRKQLLGL

-240 VSIAPLLAYYKAY
+240 VSIAPILAYYKAY

-261 EIQFEQTNCFKI
+261 VIQFEQTNCFKV
-273 IGYIWEY
+273 IGLVWEY
-280 NVNFYQLDGGLSS
+280 VTNFFQLDGSVSESNLTLF
-293 DIMKY
+293 IN
-298 FLLFLRDFQELYY
+298 FLRDFVNLYY

-323 SPMNGAA
+323 TPMNGAA
-330 QRLPA
+330 SRIPG
-335 VNTALYS
+335 VNTSLYS
-342 LVDYASANNSSSFGY
+342 LVNYARNDTKRY
-357 IKPNHFGVLNNI
+357 IRPNIFGVPHVDAD
-369 GNPPLATWLSI
+369 PPLTTWLSI
-380 DLLRRLTRFVSKDSV
+380 DLLRRLSRFVSKDSV

-434 VFSTSETADVGNA
+434 VFSTSETSDIGNK

-454 AYAGKGIGFGKGG
+454 AFAGKGIGFGKGG

-521 GVFLSDNFLLGDADK
+521 GVFLSDNFLLGKDNDLSLT
-536 TDLGLTSKGFGWV
+536 TDGFGWV

-563 GDMYCGYFKRSL
+563 GDMCCGYFKRDL
-575 LPYFNDRLILGHSGY
+575 LPYFNDRLILSHAASVTDIVDSSG
-590 YEDKKDAQGNVSKTN
+590 KSTGNFKFGITS
-605 FQFTI
+605 
-610 ERNSVPSASTSW
+610 NSVPSASTSW

-631 SNYNRLFYNVKGDL
+631 SNYNRLFYNSKSDSSSGL
-645 DLPWYFADSLS
+645 DNYFVNS
-656 YADYGVNDNFIC
+656 DYGEFDNFIC
-668 QTIFD
+668 QTVFD

-685 SYDTID
+685 SYDAVDDT
-691 EMDNSTVNQ
+691 DNSTVNM

>member
-13 NKNYTH
+13 HKNYTH
-19 DMSFDNNTTM
+19 NMSFDNNTTM

-36 LLSQYMLPKSTIS
+36 LLSQYMLPNSTIK
-49 VSSKQLVRLAPMPT
+49 VDSKQLVRLAPMPT

-90 LSQISFTTPSGV
+90 LSGISFTTSSGAT
-102 SVKPVQ
+102 VKPIR

-117 LWNVLCLSSCT
+117 LWFLLTMSRCT
-128 VYKRV
+128 VYERYVLNPNKPPLEYGWRPIKFV
-133 GTSSVDEWQV
+133 
-143 MNDVNLTNNANRITF
+143 NDVHVDWVRKLLLSRFSFDASLSINRLPTLVAID
-158 NSYLRKRLGFVGSL
+158 
-172 FSEFGPDFVQVT
+172 DFVIS
-184 DFHNGV
+184 
-190 VPMQS
+190 PMQA
-195 DYIVQ
+195 DYILQ
-200 LTGDDG
+200 ADYADDG
-206 KTYLYCFVFSTRA
+206 TDGQYMLCFEFSSDA
-219 KCLRKQFLGL
+219 KHIRKQLIGL
-229 GYSLNGEDNKP
+229 GYSLNGEDNKL

-261 EIQFEQTNCFKI
+261 EKQFEQTTCFRV
-273 IGYIWEY
+273 IGLIWDY
-280 NVNFYQLDGGLSS
+280 YTSFYQLDDTVTSVNLSVFIS
-293 DIMKY
+293 
-298 FLLFLRDFQELYY
+298 FLSEFASLYY

-323 SPMNGAA
+323 IPLNSANIPNIDTG
-330 QRLPA
+330 R
-335 VNTALYS
+335 YS
-342 LVDYASANNSSSFGY
+342 LSEYMQNSSFSKDY
-357 IKPNHFGVLNNI
+357 INENRYGVPHISTTPAL
-369 GNPPLATWLSI
+369 PTWLSI
-380 DLLRRLTRFVSKDSV
+380 DLLRRLSRFVSKDSV

-414 DLFKDSF
+414 NLFQDCF
-421 NISEWRTPIDIDD
+421 NISEWRTAIDIDD
-434 VFSTSETADVGNA
+434 VFSTSETADVGNKN
-447 DKGDYLG
+447 KGDYLG

-521 GVFLSDNFLLGDADK
+521 GVFLSDNFLLGLTD
-536 TDLGLTSKGFGWV
+536 DLGLTKKGFGWV

-563 GDMYCGYFKRSL
+563 GDMCCGYYKRDL
-575 LPYFNDRLILGHSGY
+575 LPYFNDRLILSHSASLTPITD
-590 YEDKKDAQGNVSKTN
+590 DKGVETGNYKFSIAN
-605 FQFTI
+605 
-610 ERNSVPSASTSW
+610 NDVPSASTSW

-631 SNYNRLFYNVKGDL
+631 TNYNRLFYNSKADL
-645 DLPWYFADSLS
+645 VDDFYFKSRPLE
-656 YADYGVNDNFIC
+656 YGLNDNFIT
-668 QTIFD
+668 QTVFD
-673 VKVKNWLKPVQN
+673 VRVTNWLKPVQN
-685 SYDTID
+685 SYDTVD
-691 EMDNSTVNQ
+691 EVDNSTISQ

>member
-13 NKNYTH
+13 HKNYTH
-19 DMSFDNNTTM
+19 NLSFDNNTTM

-36 LLSQYMLPKSTIS
+36 LLSQYMLPNSSIS
-49 VSSKQLVRLAPMPT
+49 VNSKQLVRLAPMPT

-82 VVPYYESL
+82 VVPYFESL
-90 LSQISFTTPSGV
+90 LSGISFTTPSGV
-102 SVKPVQ
+102 SVKPTQ

-117 LWNVLCLSSCT
+117 LWNVLCLSRCS
-128 VYKRV
+128 VYEKYAIGV
-133 GTSSVDEWQV
+133 NEYGWKHIPLALSSDISDFRDCLF
-143 MNDVNLTNNANRITF
+143 NRFGFSASLNLA
-158 NSYLRKRLGFVGSL
+158 LA
-172 FSEFGPDFVQVT
+172 PDFA
-184 DFHNGV
+184 
-190 VPMQS
+190 VPSDSTISPLMS
-195 DYIVQ
+195 DYIIE
-200 LTGDDG
+200 DDFANDTTDT
-206 KTYLYCFVFSTRA
+206 TYLFCFQFSTRA
-219 KCLRKQFLGL
+219 KHLRKQLLGL

-240 VSIAPLLAYYKAY
+240 VSIAPILAYYKAY

-261 EIQFEQTNCFKI
+261 DIQFEQTNCFKV
-273 IGYIWEY
+273 IGLVWEY
-280 NVNFYQLDGGLSS
+280 VTNFYQLDGSVSESNLTLF
-293 DIMKY
+293 IN
-298 FLLFLRDFQELYY
+298 FLRDFVNLYY

-330 QRLPA
+330 SRMPG
-335 VNTALYS
+335 VNTSLYS
-342 LVDYASANNSSSFGY
+342 LVNYAQHETPRY
-357 IKPNHFGVLNNI
+357 IKPNNFGVPHVDAD
-369 GNPPLATWLSI
+369 PPLTTWLSI
-380 DLLRRLTRFVSKDSV
+380 DLLRRLSRFVSKDSV

-434 VFSTSETADVGNA
+434 VFSTSETSDIGNKN
-447 DKGDYLG
+447 KGDYLG

-521 GVFLSDNFLLGDADK
+521 GVFLSDNFLLGK
-536 TDLGLTSKGFGWV
+536 ENDLNLTNAGFGWV

-563 GDMYCGYFKRSL
+563 GDMCCGYFKRDL
-575 LPYFNDRLILGHSGY
+575 LPYFNDRLILSHAASVTDIVDSSG
-590 YEDKKDAQGNVSKTN
+590 KPTGNFKFGISS
-605 FQFTI
+605 
-610 ERNSVPSASTSW
+610 NSVPSASTSW

-631 SNYNRLFYNVKGDL
+631 SNYNRLFYNLKSDTTSGL
-645 DLPWYFADSLS
+645 DNYFISF
-656 YADYGVNDNFIC
+656 DYGEFDNFIC
-668 QTIFD
+668 QTVFD

-685 SYDTID
+685 SYDAVDDT
-691 EMDNSTVNQ
+691 DNSTVNM

>member
-13 NKNYTH
+13 HKNYTH
-19 DMSFDNNTTM
+19 NLSFDNNTTM

-36 LLSQYMLPKSTIS
+36 LLSQYMLPNSSIS
-49 VSSKQLVRLAPMPT
+49 VNSKQLVRLAPMPT

-82 VVPYYESL
+82 VVPYFESL
-90 LSQISFTTPSGV
+90 LSGISFTTPSGV
-102 SVKPVQ
+102 SVKPTQ

-117 LWNVLCLSSCT
+117 LWNVLCLSRCS
-128 VYKRV
+128 VYEKYAIGV
-133 GTSSVDEWQV
+133 NDYGWKHIPLDLSSDISHFRDCLF
-143 MNDVNLTNNANRITF
+143 NRFGFSASLNLA
-158 NSYLRKRLGFVGSL
+158 LA
-172 FSEFGPDFVQVT
+172 PDFA
-184 DFHNGV
+184 
-190 VPMQS
+190 VPSDSTISPLMS
-195 DYIVQ
+195 DYIIE
-200 LTGDDG
+200 DDFANDTTDT
-206 KTYLYCFVFSTRA
+206 TYLFCFQFSTRA
-219 KCLRKQFLGL
+219 KHLRKQLLGL

-240 VSIAPLLAYYKAY
+240 VSIAPILAYYKAY

-261 EIQFEQTNCFKI
+261 DIQFEQTNCFKV
-273 IGYIWEY
+273 IGLVWEY
-280 NVNFYQLDGGLSS
+280 VTNFYQLDGSVSESNLTLF
-293 DIMKY
+293 IN
-298 FLLFLRDFQELYY
+298 FLRDFVNLYY

-323 SPMNGAA
+323 TPMNGAA
-330 QRLPA
+330 SRMPG
-335 VNTALYS
+335 VNTSLYS
-342 LVDYASANNSSSFGY
+342 LVNYARNETPRYIRPNN
-357 IKPNHFGVLNNI
+357 FGVPHVDAD
-369 GNPPLATWLSI
+369 PPLTTWLSI
-380 DLLRRLTRFVSKDSV
+380 DLLRRLSRFVSKDSV

-434 VFSTSETADVGNA
+434 VFSTSETSDIGNKN
-447 DKGDYLG
+447 KGDYLG

-521 GVFLSDNFLLGDADK
+521 GVFLSDNFLLGK
-536 TDLGLTSKGFGWV
+536 ENDLNLTNAGFGWV

-563 GDMYCGYFKRSL
+563 GDMCCGYFKRDL
-575 LPYFNDRLILGHSGY
+575 LPYFNDRLILSHAASVTDIVDSSG
-590 YEDKKDAQGNVSKTN
+590 KPTGNFKFGISL
-605 FQFTI
+605 
-610 ERNSVPSASTSW
+610 NSVPSASTSW

-631 SNYNRLFYNVKGDL
+631 SNYNRLFYNLKSDTTSGL
-645 DLPWYFADSLS
+645 DNYFISF
-656 YADYGVNDNFIC
+656 DYGEFDNFIC
-668 QTIFD
+668 QTVFD

-685 SYDTID
+685 SYDAVDDT
-691 EMDNSTVNQ
+691 DNSTVNM

>member
-13 NKNYTH
+13 HKNYTH
-19 DMSFDNNTTM
+19 NLSFDNNTTM

-36 LLSQYMLPKSTIS
+36 LLSQYMLPNSSIS
-49 VSSKQLVRLAPMPT
+49 VNSKQLVRLAPMPT

-82 VVPYYESL
+82 VVPYFESL
-90 LSQISFTTPSGV
+90 LSGISFTTPSGV
-102 SVKPVQ
+102 SVKPTQ

-117 LWNVLCLSSCT
+117 LWNILCLSRCS
-128 VYKRV
+128 VYEKYAI
-133 GTSSVDEWQV
+133 G
-143 MNDVNLTNNANRITF
+143 VN
-158 NSYLRKRLGFVGSL
+158 
-172 FSEFGPDFVQVT
+172 EFGWRHIPLGLTDDISDFRDCLFNRFGFSQSLNLALAPDFA
-184 DFHNGV
+184 
-190 VPMQS
+190 VPSDSTISPLMS
-195 DYIVQ
+195 DYIIE
-200 LTGDDG
+200 DDFANDTSDT
-206 KTYLYCFVFSTRA
+206 TYLFCFQFSTRA
-219 KCLRKQFLGL
+219 KHLRKQLLGL

-240 VSIAPLLAYYKAY
+240 VSIAPILAYYKAY

-261 EIQFEQTNCFKI
+261 DIQFEQTNCFKV
-273 IGYIWEY
+273 IGLVWEY
-280 NVNFYQLDGGLSS
+280 VTNFYQLDGSVSESNLTLF
-293 DIMKY
+293 IN
-298 FLLFLRDFQELYY
+298 FLRDFVNLYY

-323 SPMNGAA
+323 KPMNGAA
-330 QRLPA
+330 SRMPA
-335 VNTALYS
+335 VNTSLYS
-342 LVDYASANNSSSFGY
+342 LVNYAQHDTPRY
-357 IKPNHFGVLNNI
+357 IKPNNFGVPHVDAQ
-369 GNPPLATWLSI
+369 PPLTTWLSI
-380 DLLRRLTRFVSKDSV
+380 DLLRRLSRFVSKDSV

-434 VFSTSETADVGNA
+434 VFSTSETSDIGNK

-521 GVFLSDNFLLGDADK
+521 GVFLSDNFLLGK
-536 TDLGLTSKGFGWV
+536 ENDLNLTNAGFGWV

-563 GDMYCGYFKRSL
+563 GDMCCGYFKRDL
-575 LPYFNDRLILGHSGY
+575 LPYFNDRLILSHAASVTDIVDSSG
-590 YEDKKDAQGNVSKTN
+590 KSTGNFKFGITS
-605 FQFTI
+605 
-610 ERNSVPSASTSW
+610 NSVPSASTSW
-622 QQICKYGFL
+622 QQICKFGFL
-631 SNYNRLFYNVKGDL
+631 SNYNRLFYNVKSDTSSGIDNYL
-645 DLPWYFADSLS
+645 ISV
-656 YADYGVNDNFIC
+656 DYGEFDNFIC
-668 QTIFD
+668 QTVFD

-685 SYDTID
+685 SYDAVDDT
-691 EMDNSTVNQ
+691 DNSTVNMP
-700 STN
+700 TN

>member
-13 NKNYTH
+13 HKNYTH
-19 DMSFDNNTTM
+19 NMSFDNNTTM

-36 LLSQYMLPKSTIS
+36 LLSQYMLPNSTIK
-49 VSSKQLVRLAPMPT
+49 VDSKQLVRLAPMPT

-90 LSQISFTTPSGV
+90 LSGISFTTSSGTT
-102 SVKPVQ
+102 VKPVR

-117 LWNVLCLSSCT
+117 LWFLLTMSRCT
-128 VYKRV
+128 VYERYVLNPNNSPLEYGWRPIKFV
-133 GTSSVDEWQV
+133 NTVHVDWV
-143 MNDVNLTNNANRITF
+143 RKLLLSRFSFDASLTID
-158 NSYLRKRLGFVGSL
+158 RLPTLVDTD
-172 FSEFGPDFVQVT
+172 DFVIS
-184 DFHNGV
+184 
-190 VPMQS
+190 PMQA
-195 DYIVQ
+195 DYILQ
-200 LTGDDG
+200 ADYADDG
-206 KTYLYCFVFSTRA
+206 KDGQYMLCFEFSSDA
-219 KCLRKQFLGL
+219 KHIRKQFVGL
-229 GYSLNGEDNKP
+229 GYSLNGEDNKL

-261 EIQFEQTNCFKI
+261 EKQFEQTTCFRV
-273 IGYIWEY
+273 IGLIWDY
-280 NVNFYQLDGGLSS
+280 YTSFYQLDDTVTSVNLSVFMS
-293 DIMKY
+293 
-298 FLLFLRDFQELYY
+298 FLSEFASLYY
-311 TDASSYI
+311 TDACSYI

-323 SPMNGAA
+323 
-330 QRLPA
+330 LPL
-335 VNTALYS
+335 NNSSIPKIDTGLYS
-342 LVDYASANNSSSFGY
+342 LSQFGGAAGGQDYIDKNKFGLPA
-357 IKPNHFGVLNNI
+357 IST
-369 GNPPLATWLSI
+369 NPAFPTWLSI
-380 DLLRRLTRFVSKDSV
+380 DLLRRLSRFVSKDSV

-421 NISEWRTPIDIDD
+421 NISEWRTAIDIDD
-434 VFSTSETADVGNA
+434 VFSTSETADVGNKN
-447 DKGDYLG
+447 KGDYLG
-454 AYAGKGIGFGKGG
+454 AYAGKGIGFGNGG

-521 GVFLSDNFLLGDADK
+521 GVFLSDNFLLGRTD
-536 TDLGLTSKGFGWV
+536 DLGLTKKGFGWV

-563 GDMYCGYFKRSL
+563 GDMCCGYYKRDL
-575 LPYFNDRLILGHSGY
+575 LPYFNDRLILSHSASLTPITDEKGV
-590 YEDKKDAQGNVSKTN
+590 ETGNYKFSIAN
-605 FQFTI
+605 
-610 ERNSVPSASTSW
+610 NNVPSASISW

-631 SNYNRLFYNVKGDL
+631 TNYNRLFYNSKADL
-645 DLPWYFADSLS
+645 VDDFYFKSRPLE
-656 YADYGVNDNFIC
+656 YGLNDNFIT
-668 QTIFD
+668 QTVFD
-673 VKVKNWLKPVQN
+673 VRVTNWLKPVQN
-685 SYDTID
+685 SYDTVD
-691 EMDNSTVNQ
+691 EVDNGTISQ

>member
-1 MSFKSVLLGTSA
+1 MSFKSVILGTSA
-13 NKNYTH
+13 HKNYTH
-19 DMSFDNNTTM
+19 NLSFDNNTTM

-36 LLSQYMLPKSTIS
+36 LLSQYMLPNSSIS
-49 VSSKQLVRLAPMPT
+49 VNSKQLVRLAPMPT

-82 VVPYYESL
+82 VVPYFESL
-90 LSQISFTTPSGV
+90 LSGISFTTPSGV
-102 SVKPVQ
+102 SVKPTQ

-117 LWNVLCLSSCT
+117 LWNILCLSRCS
-128 VYKRV
+128 VYEKYAI
-133 GTSSVDEWQV
+133 G
-143 MNDVNLTNNANRITF
+143 VN
-158 NSYLRKRLGFVGSL
+158 
-172 FSEFGPDFVQVT
+172 EFGWKHISISLVDDISNFRDCLFNRFGFSQSLNLALAPDFL
-184 DFHNGV
+184 
-190 VPMQS
+190 VPSDSTISPLES
-195 DYIVQ
+195 DYIIE
-200 LTGDDG
+200 DDFANDTTDT
-206 KTYLYCFVFSTRA
+206 TYLFCFQFSTRA
-219 KCLRKQFLGL
+219 KHLRKQLLGL

-240 VSIAPLLAYYKAY
+240 VSIAPILAYYKAY

-261 EIQFEQTNCFKI
+261 EIQFEQTNCFKV
-273 IGYIWEY
+273 IGLVWEY
-280 NVNFYQLDGGLSS
+280 VTNFYQLDGSVSESNLTLFI
-293 DIMKY
+293 D
-298 FLLFLRDFQELYY
+298 FLRDFVNLYY

-323 SPMNGAA
+323 RPMNGAA
-330 QRLPA
+330 GRMPA
-335 VNTALYS
+335 VNTSLYS
-342 LVDYASANNSSSFGY
+342 LVDYAQHVTPRY
-357 IKPNHFGVLNNI
+357 IKPNNFGVPHVDAQ
-369 GNPPLATWLSI
+369 PPLTTWLSI
-380 DLLRRLTRFVSKDSV
+380 DLLRRLSRFVSKDSV

-434 VFSTSETADVGNA
+434 VFSTSETSDIGNK

-454 AYAGKGIGFGKGG
+454 SYAGKGIGFGKGG

-521 GVFLSDNFLLGDADK
+521 GVFLSDNFLLGK
-536 TDLGLTSKGFGWV
+536 ENDLNLTNAGFGWV

-563 GDMYCGYFKRSL
+563 GDMCCGYFKRDL
-575 LPYFNDRLILGHSGY
+575 LPYFNDRLILSHAASVTDIVDSSG
-590 YEDKKDAQGNVSKTN
+590 QSTGNFKFDISL
-605 FQFTI
+605 
-610 ERNSVPSASTSW
+610 NSVPSASTSW

-631 SNYNRLFYNVKGDL
+631 SNYNRLFYNLKSDTTSGL
-645 DLPWYFADSLS
+645 DTSFISF
-656 YADYGVNDNFIC
+656 DYGEFDNFIC
-668 QTIFD
+668 QTVFD

-685 SYDTID
+685 SYDAVDDT
-691 EMDNSTVNQ
+691 DNSTVNM

>member
-13 NKNYTH
+13 HKNYTH
-19 DMSFDNNTTM
+19 NLSFDNNTTM

-36 LLSQYMLPKSTIS
+36 LLSQYMLPNSSIS
-49 VSSKQLVRLAPMPT
+49 VNSKQLVRLAPMPT

-82 VVPYYESL
+82 VVPYFESL
-90 LSQISFTTPSGV
+90 LSGISFTTPSGV
-102 SVKPVQ
+102 SVKPTQ

-117 LWNVLCLSSCT
+117 LWNILCLSRCS
-128 VYKRV
+128 VYEKYAI
-133 GTSSVDEWQV
+133 G
-143 MNDVNLTNNANRITF
+143 VNEYGWKHIPLDLASDISDFRDCLLNRFGFSKSLTLA
-158 NSYLRKRLGFVGSL
+158 LA
-172 FSEFGPDFVQVT
+172 PDFA
-184 DFHNGV
+184 
-190 VPMQS
+190 VPSDSAISPLMS
-195 DYIVQ
+195 DYIVE
-200 LTGDDG
+200 DDFANDTTDT
-206 KTYLYCFVFSTRA
+206 TYLFCFQFSTRA
-219 KCLRKQFLGL
+219 KHLRKQLLGL

-240 VSIAPLLAYYKAY
+240 VSIAPILAYYKAY

-261 EIQFEQTNCFKI
+261 DIQFEQTNCFKV
-273 IGYIWEY
+273 IGLVWEY
-280 NVNFYQLDGGLSS
+280 VTNFYQLDGSVS
-293 DIMKY
+293 QSN
-298 FLLFLRDFQELYY
+298 LLLFINFLRDFVNLYY

-323 SPMNGAA
+323 KPMNGAA
-330 QRLPA
+330 SRMPA
-335 VNTALYS
+335 VNTSLYS
-342 LVDYASANNSSSFGY
+342 LVNYAQHDTPRY
-357 IKPNHFGVLNNI
+357 IKPNNFGVPHVDAQ
-369 GNPPLATWLSI
+369 PPLTTWLSI
-380 DLLRRLTRFVSKDSV
+380 DLLRRLSRFVSKDSV

-434 VFSTSETADVGNA
+434 VFSTSETSDIGNK

-521 GVFLSDNFLLGDADK
+521 GVFLSDNFLLGK
-536 TDLGLTSKGFGWV
+536 ENDLNLTHAGFGWV

-563 GDMYCGYFKRSL
+563 GDMCCGYFKRDL
-575 LPYFNDRLILGHSGY
+575 LPYFNDRLILSHAASVTDIVDSSG
-590 YEDKKDAQGNVSKTN
+590 KSTGNFKFGITS
-605 FQFTI
+605 
-610 ERNSVPSASTSW
+610 NSVPSASTSW

-631 SNYNRLFYNVKGDL
+631 SNYNRLFYNVKSDITSGL
-645 DLPWYFADSLS
+645 DNYFISF
-656 YADYGVNDNFIC
+656 DYGEFDNFIC
-668 QTIFD
+668 QTVFD

-685 SYDTID
+685 SYDAVDDT
-691 EMDNSTVNQ
+691 DNSTVNM

>member
-13 NKNYTH
+13 HKNYTH
-19 DMSFDNNTTM
+19 NLSFDNNTTM

-36 LLSQYMLPKSTIS
+36 LLSQYMLPNSSIS
-49 VSSKQLVRLAPMPT
+49 VNSKQLVRLAPMPT

-82 VVPYYESL
+82 VVPYFESL
-90 LSQISFTTPSGV
+90 LSGISFTTPSGV
-102 SVKPVQ
+102 SVKPTQ

-117 LWNVLCLSSCT
+117 LWNILCLSRCS
-128 VYKRV
+128 VYEKYAI
-133 GTSSVDEWQV
+133 G
-143 MNDVNLTNNANRITF
+143 VN
-158 NSYLRKRLGFVGSL
+158 
-172 FSEFGPDFVQVT
+172 EFGWKHIPLGLGDDISDFRDCLFNRFGFSQSLNLALAPDFA
-184 DFHNGV
+184 
-190 VPMQS
+190 VPSDSTISPLMS
-195 DYIVQ
+195 DYIIE
-200 LTGDDG
+200 DDFANDTTDT
-206 KTYLYCFVFSTRA
+206 TYLFCFQFSTRA
-219 KCLRKQFLGL
+219 KHLRKQLLGL

-240 VSIAPLLAYYKAY
+240 VSIAPILAYYKAY

-261 EIQFEQTNCFKI
+261 DIQFEQTNCFKV
-273 IGYIWEY
+273 IGLIWEY
-280 NVNFYQLDGGLSS
+280 VTNFYQLDGSVS
-293 DIMKY
+293 QSN
-298 FLLFLRDFQELYY
+298 LLLFINFLRDFVNLYY

-323 SPMNGAA
+323 KPMNGAKPP
-330 QRLPA
+330 L
-335 VNTALYS
+335 VNTAMYS
-342 LVDYASANNSSSFGY
+342 LVDYASQDNEVTRNY
-357 IKPNHFGVLNNI
+357 IKNNRFGVPSNPA
-369 GNPPLATWLSI
+369 NPPSFTWLSI
-380 DLLRRLTRFVSKDSV
+380 DLLRRLSRFVSKDSV

-434 VFSTSETADVGNA
+434 VFSTSETSDIGNK

-521 GVFLSDNFLLGDADK
+521 GVFLSDNFLLGK
-536 TDLGLTSKGFGWV
+536 ENDLNLTNAGFGWV

-563 GDMYCGYFKRSL
+563 GDMCCGYFKRDL
-575 LPYFNDRLILGHSGY
+575 LPYFNDRLILSHAASVTDIVDSSG
-590 YEDKKDAQGNVSKTN
+590 QSTGNFKFGITS
-605 FQFTI
+605 
-610 ERNSVPSASTSW
+610 NSVPSASTSW

-631 SNYNRLFYNVKGDL
+631 SNYNRLFYNVKSDTTSGL
-645 DLPWYFADSLS
+645 DNYFISF
-656 YADYGVNDNFIC
+656 DYGEFDNFIC
-668 QTIFD
+668 QTVFD

-685 SYDTID
+685 SYDAVDDT
-691 EMDNSTVNQ
+691 DNSTVNMP
-700 STN
+700 TN

>member
-13 NKNYTH
+13 HKNYTH
-19 DMSFDNNTTM
+19 NLSFDNNTTM

-36 LLSQYMLPKSTIS
+36 LLSQYMLPNSSIS
-49 VSSKQLVRLAPMPT
+49 VNSKQLVRLAPMPT

-82 VVPYYESL
+82 VVPYFESL
-90 LSQISFTTPSGV
+90 LSGISFTTPSGV
-102 SVKPVQ
+102 SVKPNQ

-117 LWNVLCLSSCT
+117 LWNVLCLSRCS
-128 VYKRV
+128 VYEKYAI
-133 GTSSVDEWQV
+133 
-143 MNDVNLTNNANRITF
+143 DVNEYGWKHIPLDLSSDISDFRDCLFNRF
-158 NSYLRKRLGFVGSL
+158 GFSASL
-172 FSEFGPDFVQVT
+172 NLALAPDFA
-184 DFHNGV
+184 
-190 VPMQS
+190 VPSDSTISPLMS
-195 DYIVQ
+195 DYIIE
-200 LTGDDG
+200 GDFANDTTDT
-206 KTYLYCFVFSTRA
+206 TYLFCFQFSTRA
-219 KCLRKQFLGL
+219 KHLRKQLLGL

-240 VSIAPLLAYYKAY
+240 VSIAPILAYYKAY

-261 EIQFEQTNCFKI
+261 TIQFEQTNCFKV
-273 IGYIWEY
+273 IGLVWEY
-280 NVNFYQLDGGLSS
+280 VTNFYQLDGSVSESNLTLFI
-293 DIMKY
+293 D
-298 FLLFLRDFQELYY
+298 FLRDFVNLYY

-323 SPMNGAA
+323 NPMNSAA
-330 QRLPA
+330 LRMPR
-335 VNTALYS
+335 VNTSLYS
-342 LVDYASANNSSSFGY
+342 LVDYGRFDTPSY
-357 IKPNHFGVLNNI
+357 IKSNALGVPHVFAD
-369 GNPPLATWLSI
+369 PPLNTWLSI
-380 DLLRRLTRFVSKDSV
+380 DLLRRLSRFVSKDSV

-434 VFSTSETADVGNA
+434 VFSTSETSDIGNKN
-447 DKGDYLG
+447 KGDYLG

-521 GVFLSDNFLLGDADK
+521 GVFLSDNFLLGK
-536 TDLGLTSKGFGWV
+536 ENDLNLTNAGFGWV

-563 GDMYCGYFKRSL
+563 GDMYCGYFKRDL
-575 LPYFNDRLILGHSGY
+575 LPYFNDRLILSHAASVTDIVDSSG
-590 YEDKKDAQGNVSKTN
+590 KSTGNFKFDISS
-605 FQFTI
+605 
-610 ERNSVPSASTSW
+610 NSVPSASTSW

-631 SNYNRLFYNVKGDL
+631 SNYNRLFYNLKSDTTSGL
-645 DLPWYFADSLS
+645 DNYLISL
-656 YADYGVNDNFIC
+656 DYGEFDNFIC
-668 QTIFD
+668 QTVFD

-685 SYDTID
+685 SYDAVDDT
-691 EMDNSTVNQ
+691 DNSTVNM

>member
-13 NKNYTH
+13 HKTYTH
-19 DMSFDNNTTM
+19 NLSFDNNTTM

-36 LLSQYMLPKSTIS
+36 LLSQYMLPNSTIK
-49 VSSKQLVRLAPMPT
+49 VDSKQLVRLAPMPT

-82 VVPYYESL
+82 VVPYFESL
-90 LSQISFTTPSGV
+90 LSGISFTTSSG
-102 SVKPVQ
+102 STVKPVR

-117 LWNVLCLSSCT
+117 LWFLLTMSRCT
-128 VYKRV
+128 VYERYVLNPNKPPLEYGWRPIKFV
-133 GTSSVDEWQV
+133 
-143 MNDVNLTNNANRITF
+143 NDVNVDWVRDLLLSRFSFDASLTLNRLPTLV
-158 NSYLRKRLGFVGSL
+158 STD
-172 FSEFGPDFVQVT
+172 DFVIS
-184 DFHNGV
+184 
-190 VPMQS
+190 PMQA
-195 DYIVQ
+195 DYILQ
-200 LTGDDG
+200 ADYADDG
-206 KTYLYCFVFSTRA
+206 TDAQYLLCFEFSSDA
-219 KCLRKQFLGL
+219 KHIRKQFLGL
-229 GYSLNGEDNKP
+229 GYSLNGEDDKP

-261 EIQFEQTNCFKI
+261 EKQFEQTTCFRV
-273 IGYIWEY
+273 IGLVWDYY
-280 NVNFYQLDGGLSS
+280 TSFYQLDDTVISVNLSVFIS
-293 DIMKY
+293 
-298 FLLFLRDFQELYY
+298 FLSEFASLYY

-323 SPMNGAA
+323 KPMNGAKF
-330 QRLPA
+330 PA

-342 LVDYASANNSSSFGY
+342 LVDYASNDNETTRNY
-357 IKPNHFGVLNNI
+357 IKTNRFGVPSNPA
-369 GNPPLATWLSI
+369 NPPSFTWLSI
-380 DLLRRLTRFVSKDSV
+380 DLLRRLSRFVSKDSV

-414 DLFKDSF
+414 NLFQDCF
-421 NISEWRTPIDIDD
+421 NISEWRTAIDIDD
-434 VFSTSETADVGNA
+434 VFSTSETADVGNKN
-447 DKGDYLG
+447 KGDYLG

-521 GVFLSDNFLLGDADK
+521 GVFLSDNFLLGTK
-536 TDLGLTSKGFGWV
+536 NDLNLTNGGFGFV

-563 GDMYCGYFKRSL
+563 GDMCCGYYKRDL
-575 LPYFNDRLILGHSGY
+575 LPYFNDRLILSHSASLTPITD
-590 YEDKKDAQGNVSKTN
+590 DKGVETGNYKFSIAN
-605 FQFTI
+605 
-610 ERNSVPSASTSW
+610 NNVPSASTSW

-631 SNYNRLFYNVKGDL
+631 TNYNRLFYNSKADL
-645 DLPWYFADSLS
+645 VDDFYFKSRPLEYGLS
-656 YADYGVNDNFIC
+656 DNFIT
-668 QTIFD
+668 QTVFD
-673 VKVKNWLKPVQN
+673 VRVTNWLKPVQN
-685 SYDTID
+685 SYDTVD
-691 EMDNSTVNQ
+691 EVDNSTVSQ

>member
-19 DMSFDNNTTM
+19 NMSFDNNTTM

-90 LSQISFTTPSGV
+90 LSGISFTTPSGV

-128 VYKRV
+128 VYYKIADPS
-133 GTSSVDEWQV
+133 GQDKWHL
-143 MNDVNLTNNANRITF
+143 NDDFDFLKPDVVQRF
-158 NSYLRKRLGFVGSL
+158 NGYLKSRLGFDTGVSTN
-172 FSEFGPDFVQVT
+172 FGPDYV
-184 DFHNGV
+184 
-190 VPMQS
+190 QS
-195 DYIVQ
+195 DDAIKPMEADYVVVAQ
-200 LTGDDG
+200 GSDNAL
-206 KTYLYCFVFSTRA
+206 YLYCFLFSTRA
-219 KCLRKQFLGL
+219 KRLRKQFIGL

-261 EIQFEQTNCFKI
+261 DIQFEQTNCFKI

-280 NVNFYQLDGGLSS
+280 NVNFYQLTGGVSNS
-293 DIMKY
+293 
-298 FLLFLRDFQELYY
+298 LLGDFISFLRDFQNLYY

-323 SPMNGAA
+323 SPMSGAA

-335 VNTALYS
+335 VNTSLYS
-342 LVDYASANNSSSFGY
+342 LVDYASNHTPGY
-357 IKPNHFGVLNNI
+357 IKPNNFGVPNNI

-380 DLLRRLTRFVSKDSV
+380 DLLRRLSRFVSKDSV

-434 VFSTSETADVGNA
+434 VFSTSETANVGNK

-467 FTFKAPTH
+467 FTFKAPVH

-521 GVFLSDNFLLGDADK
+521 GVFLSDNFLLGRSS
-536 TDLGLTSKGFGWV
+536 TDLGLTNKGFGWV

-555 KVKKNIVN
+555 KIKKNIVN
-563 GDMYCGYFKRSL
+563 GDMYCGYFKRDL
-575 LPYFNDRLILGHSGY
+575 LPYFNDRLILGHSAY
-590 YEDKKDAQGNVSKTN
+590 YEEIKDEHGNVGKDFFFSIASN
-605 FQFTI
+605 
-610 ERNSVPSASTSW
+610 NVPSASTSW

-631 SNYNRLFYNVKGDL
+631 SNYNRLFYNTKSDL
-645 DLPWYFADSLS
+645 DLPYYWSAPLMDS
-656 YADYGVNDNFIC
+656 DYGIFDNFIC
-668 QTIFD
+668 QTVFD

-685 SYDTID
+685 SYDTVD
-691 EMDNSTVNQ
+691 EIDNSTVNQ

>member
-13 NKNYTH
+13 HKNYTH
-19 DMSFDNNTTM
+19 NLSFDNNTTM

-36 LLSQYMLPKSTIS
+36 LLSQYMLPNSSIS
-49 VSSKQLVRLAPMPT
+49 VNSKQLVRLAPMPT

-82 VVPYYESL
+82 VVPYFESL
-90 LSQISFTTPSGV
+90 LSGISFTTPSGV
-102 SVKPVQ
+102 SVKPTQ

-117 LWNVLCLSSCT
+117 LWNILCLSRCS
-128 VYKRV
+128 VYEKYAIGV
-133 GTSSVDEWQV
+133 NEYGWKHIPLDLTSDISDFRDCLL
-143 MNDVNLTNNANRITF
+143 NRFGFSKSLTLA
-158 NSYLRKRLGFVGSL
+158 LA
-172 FSEFGPDFVQVT
+172 PDFA
-184 DFHNGV
+184 
-190 VPMQS
+190 VPSDSAISPLMS
-195 DYIVQ
+195 DYIVE
-200 LTGDDG
+200 DDFANDTTDT
-206 KTYLYCFVFSTRA
+206 TYLFCFQFSTRA
-219 KCLRKQFLGL
+219 KHLRKQLLGL

-240 VSIAPLLAYYKAY
+240 VSIAPILAYYKAY

-261 EIQFEQTNCFKI
+261 DIQFEQTNCFKI
-273 IGYIWEY
+273 IGLVWEY
-280 NVNFYQLDGGLSS
+280 VTNFYQLDGSVS
-293 DIMKY
+293 QSN
-298 FLLFLRDFQELYY
+298 LLLFIDFLRDFVNLYY

-323 SPMNGAA
+323 KPMNGAA
-330 QRLPA
+330 SRMPA
-335 VNTALYS
+335 VNTSLYS
-342 LVDYASANNSSSFGY
+342 LVNYASHDTPHY
-357 IKPNHFGVLNNI
+357 IKPNNFGVPHVEAD
-369 GNPPLATWLSI
+369 PPLTTWLSI
-380 DLLRRLTRFVSKDSV
+380 DLLRRLSRFVSKDSV

-434 VFSTSETADVGNA
+434 VFSTSETSDIGNK

-521 GVFLSDNFLLGDADK
+521 GVFLSDNFLLGK
-536 TDLGLTSKGFGWV
+536 ENDLKLTTAGFGWV

-563 GDMYCGYFKRSL
+563 GDMCCGYFKRDL
-575 LPYFNDRLILGHSGY
+575 LPYFNDRLILSHAASVTDIVDSSG
-590 YEDKKDAQGNVSKTN
+590 QSTGNFKFGITS
-605 FQFTI
+605 
-610 ERNSVPSASTSW
+610 NSVPSASTSW

-631 SNYNRLFYNVKGDL
+631 SNYNRLFYNSKSDTSSGL
-645 DLPWYFADSLS
+645 DNYLVSF
-656 YADYGVNDNFIC
+656 DYGEFDNFIC
-668 QTIFD
+668 QTVFD

-685 SYDTID
+685 SYDAVDDT
-691 EMDNSTVNQ
+691 DNSTVNM

>member
-13 NKNYTH
+13 HKNYTH
-19 DMSFDNNTTM
+19 NMSFDNNTTM

-36 LLSQYMLPKSTIS
+36 LLSQYMLPNSTIS
-49 VSSKQLVRLAPMPT
+49 VNSKQLVRLAPMPT

-90 LSQISFTTPSGV
+90 LSQISFTTPSGQ
-102 SVKPVQ
+102 SVKPTQ

-117 LWNVLCLSSCT
+117 LWNLLVLSRCS
-128 VYKRV
+128 VYEKYSLGSV
-133 GTSSVDEWQV
+133 GDDFAYKPL
-143 MNDVNLTNNANRITF
+143 DV
-158 NSYLRKRLGFVGSL
+158 VGSL
-172 FSEFGPDFVQVT
+172 EDKFKYMLQNRFGFVDTDWTYKPEFTTAKYSVSPL
-184 DFHNGV
+184 
-190 VPMQS
+190 QS
-195 DYIVQ
+195 DYTI
-200 LTGDDG
+200 
-206 KTYLYCFVFSTRA
+206 LYSDSESRKDYMFCFQFSARA
-219 KCLRKQFLGL
+219 KRLRKQFLGL

-261 EIQFEQTNCFKI
+261 DIQFEQTNCFKI
-273 IGYIWEY
+273 IQYIWDY
-280 NVNFYQLDGGLSS
+280 NVNFFQLTGHVSSQPLS
-293 DIMKY
+293 I
-298 FLLFLRDFQELYY
+298 FILFLRDFQNLYY

-318 AAHRS
+318 AAHRAF
-323 SPMNGAA
+323 PMNGAGS
-330 QRLPA
+330 RLPNI
-335 VNTALYS
+335 NTGVYS
-342 LVDYASANNSSSFGY
+342 LVNYASSTSSASRTYLQPNQFSVPAN
-357 IKPNHFGVLNNI
+357 PAD
-369 GNPPLATWLSI
+369 PPQFTWLSI
-380 DLLRRLTRFVSKDSV
+380 DLLRRLSRFVSKDSV

-500 IDNDTIPHPEFDA
+500 IDNDSIPHPEFDA

-521 GVFLSDNFLLGDADK
+521 GVFMGDNFLLGVKD
-536 TDLGLTSKGFGWV
+536 DLGLTSKGFGWV

-563 GDMYCGYFKRSL
+563 GDMYCGYFKRDL
-575 LPYFNDRLILGHSGY
+575 LPYFNDRLILNHS
-590 YEDKKDAQGNVSKTN
+590 AQCIDVTDTDGKPTGNFRFYFNTN
-605 FQFTI
+605 
-610 ERNSVPSASTSW
+610 NVPSASTSW

-631 SNYNRLFYNVKGDL
+631 SNYNRLFYNVKSDTDFVSTESGD
-645 DLPWYFADSLS
+645 FIF
-656 YADYGVNDNFIC
+656 DYGEFDNFIC
-668 QTIFD
+668 QTVFD

-685 SYDTID
+685 SYDTVD
-691 EMDNSTVNQ
+691 EVDNSTISQ

>member
-13 NKNYTH
+13 HKHYTH
-19 DMSFDNNTTM
+19 NLSFDNNTTM

-36 LLSQYMLPKSTIS
+36 LLSQYMLPNSSIS
-49 VSSKQLVRLAPMPT
+49 VNSKQLVRLAPMPT

-82 VVPYYESL
+82 VVPYFESL
-90 LSQISFTTPSGV
+90 LSGISFTTPSGV
-102 SVKPVQ
+102 SVKPTQ

-117 LWNVLCLSSCT
+117 LWNILCLSRCS
-128 VYKRV
+128 VYEKYAI
-133 GTSSVDEWQV
+133 G
-143 MNDVNLTNNANRITF
+143 VN
-158 NSYLRKRLGFVGSL
+158 
-172 FSEFGPDFVQVT
+172 EFGWKHIPLDLSSDISDFRDCLFNRFGFSASLNLALAPDFV
-184 DFHNGV
+184 
-190 VPMQS
+190 VPSDSTISPLMS
-195 DYIVQ
+195 DYIIE
-200 LTGDDG
+200 DDFANDTTDT
-206 KTYLYCFVFSTRA
+206 TYLFCFQFSSRA
-219 KCLRKQFLGL
+219 KHLRKQLLGL

-240 VSIAPLLAYYKAY
+240 VSIAPILAYYKAY

-261 EIQFEQTNCFKI
+261 DIQFEQTNCFKV
-273 IGYIWEY
+273 IGLVWEY
-280 NVNFYQLDGGLSS
+280 VTNFYQLDGCVNESHLTLF
-293 DIMKY
+293 IN
-298 FLLFLRDFQELYY
+298 FLRDFLNLYY

-323 SPMNGAA
+323 SPMNSAA
-330 QRLPA
+330 SRLPG
-335 VNTALYS
+335 VNTSLYS
-342 LVDYASANNSSSFGY
+342 LVNYAKHDTPRYIRPNN
-357 IKPNHFGVLNNI
+357 FGVPHVDAD
-369 GNPPLATWLSI
+369 PPLTTWLSI
-380 DLLRRLTRFVSKDSV
+380 DLLRRLSRFVSKDSV

-434 VFSTSETADVGNA
+434 VFSTSETSDIGNKN
-447 DKGDYLG
+447 KGDYLG

-521 GVFLSDNFLLGDADK
+521 GVFLSDNFLLGKDN
-536 TDLGLTSKGFGWV
+536 DLNLTNAGFGWV

-563 GDMYCGYFKRSL
+563 GDMCCGYFKRDL
-575 LPYFNDRLILGHSGY
+575 LPYFNDRLILSHSASVT
-590 YEDKKDAQGNVSKTN
+590 DIVDSSGNPTGN
-605 FQFTI
+605 FKFGI
-610 ERNSVPSASTSW
+610 SSNSVPSASTSW

-631 SNYNRLFYNVKGDL
+631 SNYNRLFYNLKSDTTSGL
-645 DLPWYFADSLS
+645 DNYFISF
-656 YADYGVNDNFIC
+656 DYGEFDNFIC
-668 QTIFD
+668 QTVFD
-673 VKVKNWLKPVQN
+673 VKVKNFLKPVQS
-685 SYDTID
+685 SYDAVDDT
-691 EMDNSTVNQ
+691 DNSTVNL
-700 STN
+700 SSN

>member
-13 NKNYTH
+13 HKNYTH
-19 DMSFDNNTTM
+19 NLSFDNNTTM

-36 LLSQYMLPKSTIS
+36 LLSQYMLPNSSIS
-49 VSSKQLVRLAPMPT
+49 VNSKQLVRLAPMPT

-82 VVPYYESL
+82 VVPYFESL
-90 LSQISFTTPSGV
+90 LSGISFTTPSGV
-102 SVKPVQ
+102 SVKPTQ

-117 LWNVLCLSSCT
+117 LWNILCLSRCS
-128 VYKRV
+128 VYEKYAIGV
-133 GTSSVDEWQV
+133 NEYGWKHIPLDLTSDISDFRDCLFNRFGFSQS
-143 MNDVNLTNNANRITF
+143 LTLA
-158 NSYLRKRLGFVGSL
+158 LA
-172 FSEFGPDFVQVT
+172 PDFA
-184 DFHNGV
+184 
-190 VPMQS
+190 VPSDSTISPLMS
-195 DYIVQ
+195 DYIIE
-200 LTGDDG
+200 DDFANDTSDT
-206 KTYLYCFVFSTRA
+206 TYLFCFQFSTRA
-219 KCLRKQFLGL
+219 KHLRKQLLGL

-240 VSIAPLLAYYKAY
+240 VSIAPILAYYKAY

-261 EIQFEQTNCFKI
+261 DIQFEQTNCFKV
-273 IGYIWEY
+273 IGLVWEY
-280 NVNFYQLDGGLSS
+280 VTNFYQLDGSVS
-293 DIMKY
+293 QSN
-298 FLLFLRDFQELYY
+298 LLLFIDFLRDFVNLYY
-311 TDASSYI
+311 TDACSYI

-323 SPMNGAA
+323 KPMNGSAS
-330 QRLPA
+330 RMPA
-335 VNTALYS
+335 VNTSLYS
-342 LVDYASANNSSSFGY
+342 LVNYAQHDTPRY
-357 IKPNHFGVLNNI
+357 IKPNNFGVPHVDAD
-369 GNPPLATWLSI
+369 PPLTTWLSI
-380 DLLRRLTRFVSKDSV
+380 DLLRRLSRFVSKDSV

-434 VFSTSETADVGNA
+434 VFSTSETSDIGNK

-521 GVFLSDNFLLGDADK
+521 GVFLSDNFLLGK
-536 TDLGLTSKGFGWV
+536 ENDLKLTTAGFGWV

-563 GDMYCGYFKRSL
+563 GDMCCGYFKRDL
-575 LPYFNDRLILGHSGY
+575 LPYFNDRLILSHAASVTDIVDSSG
-590 YEDKKDAQGNVSKTN
+590 QSTGNFKFGITS
-605 FQFTI
+605 
-610 ERNSVPSASTSW
+610 NSVPSASTSW

-631 SNYNRLFYNVKGDL
+631 SNYNRLFYNSKSDTSSGL
-645 DLPWYFADSLS
+645 DNFLS
-656 YADYGVNDNFIC
+656 SFDYGEFDNFIC
-668 QTIFD
+668 QTVFD

-685 SYDTID
+685 SYDAVDDT
-691 EMDNSTVNQ
+691 DNSTVNI

>member
-13 NKNYTH
+13 HKNYTH
-19 DMSFDNNTTM
+19 NLSFDNNTTM

-36 LLSQYMLPKSTIS
+36 LLSQYMLPNSSIS
-49 VSSKQLVRLAPMPT
+49 VNSKQLVRLAPMPT

-82 VVPYYESL
+82 VVPYFESL
-90 LSQISFTTPSGV
+90 LSGISFTTPSGV
-102 SVKPVQ
+102 SVKPTQ

-117 LWNVLCLSSCT
+117 LWNILCLSRCS
-128 VYKRV
+128 VYEKYAIGV
-133 GTSSVDEWQV
+133 NEYGWKHIPLDFSSDISDFRDCLF
-143 MNDVNLTNNANRITF
+143 NRFGFSASLNLA
-158 NSYLRKRLGFVGSL
+158 LA
-172 FSEFGPDFVQVT
+172 PDFA
-184 DFHNGV
+184 
-190 VPMQS
+190 VPSDSTISPLMS
-195 DYIVQ
+195 DYIIE
-200 LTGDDG
+200 DDFANDTTDT
-206 KTYLYCFVFSTRA
+206 TYLFCFQFSTRA
-219 KCLRKQFLGL
+219 KHLRKQLLGL

-240 VSIAPLLAYYKAY
+240 VSIAPILAYYKAY

-261 EIQFEQTNCFKI
+261 DIQFEQTNCFKV
-273 IGYIWEY
+273 IGLVWEY
-280 NVNFYQLDGGLSS
+280 VTNFFQLDGSVSESNLTLF
-293 DIMKY
+293 IN
-298 FLLFLRDFQELYY
+298 FLRDFVNLYY

-323 SPMNGAA
+323 TPMNGAA
-330 QRLPA
+330 SRIPG
-335 VNTALYS
+335 VNTSLYS
-342 LVDYASANNSSSFGY
+342 LVNYAQHDTKRY
-357 IKPNHFGVLNNI
+357 IRPNHFGVPHVDAD
-369 GNPPLATWLSI
+369 PPLTTWLSI
-380 DLLRRLTRFVSKDSV
+380 DLLRRLSRFVSKDSV

-434 VFSTSETADVGNA
+434 VFSTSETSDIGNK

-521 GVFLSDNFLLGDADK
+521 GVFLSDNFLLGK
-536 TDLGLTSKGFGWV
+536 ENDLSLTTAGFGWV

-563 GDMYCGYFKRSL
+563 GDMCCGYFKRDL
-575 LPYFNDRLILGHSGY
+575 LPYFNDRLILSHAASVTDIVDSSG
-590 YEDKKDAQGNVSKTN
+590 KSTGNFKFGITS
-605 FQFTI
+605 
-610 ERNSVPSASTSW
+610 NSVPSASTSW

-631 SNYNRLFYNVKGDL
+631 SNYNRLFYNSKSDTSSGL
-645 DLPWYFADSLS
+645 DNYFVNF
-656 YADYGVNDNFIC
+656 DYGEFDNFIC
-668 QTIFD
+668 QTVFD

-685 SYDTID
+685 SYDAVDDT
-691 EMDNSTVNQ
+691 DNSTVNM

>member
-13 NKNYTH
+13 HKNYTH
-19 DMSFDNNTTM
+19 NLSFDNNTTM

-36 LLSQYMLPKSTIS
+36 LLSQYMLPNSSIS
-49 VSSKQLVRLAPMPT
+49 VNSKQLVRLAPMPT

-82 VVPYYESL
+82 VVPYFESL
-90 LSQISFTTPSGV
+90 LSGISFTTPSGV
-102 SVKPVQ
+102 SVKPTQ

-117 LWNVLCLSSCT
+117 LWNILCLSRCS
-128 VYKRV
+128 VYEKYAV
-133 GTSSVDEWQV
+133 G
-143 MNDVNLTNNANRITF
+143 VN
-158 NSYLRKRLGFVGSL
+158 
-172 FSEFGPDFVQVT
+172 EFGWKHIPLGLTDDISDFRDCLFNRFGFSHTLNLALAPDFA
-184 DFHNGV
+184 
-190 VPMQS
+190 VPSDSTISPLMS
-195 DYIVQ
+195 DYIIEVDFAND
-200 LTGDDG
+200 TTDT
-206 KTYLYCFVFSTRA
+206 TYLFCFQFSTRA
-219 KCLRKQFLGL
+219 KHLRKQLLGL

-240 VSIAPLLAYYKAY
+240 VSIAPILAYYKAY

-261 EIQFEQTNCFKI
+261 DIQFEQTNCFKV
-273 IGYIWEY
+273 IGLVWEY
-280 NVNFYQLDGGLSS
+280 VTNFYQLDGSTSESNLTLF
-293 DIMKY
+293 IN
-298 FLLFLRDFQELYY
+298 FLRDFVNLYY

-323 SPMNGAA
+323 TPMNGAA
-330 QRLPA
+330 SRMPA
-335 VNTALYS
+335 VNTSLYS
-342 LVDYASANNSSSFGY
+342 LVNYARNDTPRY
-357 IKPNHFGVLNNI
+357 IKPNNFGVPHVDAQ
-369 GNPPLATWLSI
+369 PPLTSWLSI
-380 DLLRRLTRFVSKDSV
+380 DLLRRLSRFVSKDSV

-434 VFSTSETADVGNA
+434 VFSTSETSDIGNK

-521 GVFLSDNFLLGDADK
+521 GVFLSDNFLLGK
-536 TDLGLTSKGFGWV
+536 ENDLNLTNAGFGWI

-563 GDMYCGYFKRSL
+563 GDMCCGYFKRDL
-575 LPYFNDRLILGHSGY
+575 LPYFNDRLILSHAASVTDIVDSSG
-590 YEDKKDAQGNVSKTN
+590 KSTGNFKFGITS
-605 FQFTI
+605 
-610 ERNSVPSASTSW
+610 NSVPSASTSW

-631 SNYNRLFYNVKGDL
+631 SNYNRLFYNVKSDTTSGL
-645 DLPWYFADSLS
+645 DNYFISF
-656 YADYGVNDNFIC
+656 DYGEFDNFIC
-668 QTIFD
+668 QTVFD

-685 SYDTID
+685 SYDAVDDT
-691 EMDNSTVNQ
+691 DNSTVNM

>member
-13 NKNYTH
+13 HKNYTH
-19 DMSFDNNTTM
+19 NMSFDNNTTM

-36 LLSQYMLPKSTIS
+36 LLSQYMLPNSSIS
-49 VSSKQLVRLAPMPT
+49 VNSKQLVRLAPMPT

-90 LSQISFTTPSGV
+90 LSGISFTTPSGV
-102 SVKPVQ
+102 SVKPTQV
-108 MPVTTNSFL
+108 PVTTNSFL
-117 LWNVLCLSSCT
+117 LWYLLCLSRVTIYEKNITGLNEYEWVKVDVGIST
-128 VYKRV
+128 SLDTYK
-133 GTSSVDEWQV
+133 
-143 MNDVNLTNNANRITF
+143 NALLSRF
-158 NSYLRKRLGFVGSL
+158 KFS
-172 FSEFGPDFVQVT
+172 SEFSAASLPFPSLIVG
-184 DFHNGV
+184 NGV
-190 VPMQS
+190 DYDVTPLVS

-200 LTGDDG
+200 ADYADDG
-206 KTYLYCFVFSTRA
+206 TDATYLFCFQFSSRA
-219 KCLRKQFLGL
+219 KRIRKQFLGL

-261 EIQFEQTNCFKI
+261 DVQFEQTNCFKV
-273 IGYIWEY
+273 IGFVWEY
-280 NVNFYQLDGGLSS
+280 FTNFYQLDGSVTLDKLQVFIS
-293 DIMKY
+293 
-298 FLLFLRDFQELYY
+298 FLRDFENLYY

-323 SPMNGAA
+323 
-330 QRLPA
+330 LPLNDA
-335 VNTALYS
+335 SIPDINTGIYS
-342 LVDYASANNSSSFGY
+342 LVEYAGYNNSSKTY
-357 IKPNHFGVLNNI
+357 IQEDKFGVPSI
-369 GNPPLATWLSI
+369 PAHPASPTWLSI
-380 DLLRRLTRFVSKDSV
+380 DLLRRLSRFVSKDSV

-481 SCIVPITNIF
+481 SCVVPITNIF

-513 LGYEFTPK
+513 LGYELTPK
-521 GVFLSDNFLLGDADK
+521 GVFLSDNFLLSDK
-536 TDLGLTSKGFGWV
+536 DDLGLTKRGFGWV

-563 GDMYCGYFKRSL
+563 GDMYCGYFKRDL
-575 LPYFNDRLILGHSGY
+575 LPYFNDRLILSHSGTFANIY
-590 YEDKKDAQGNVSKTN
+590 DAKGEVVKDKFKFFIVTN
-605 FQFTI
+605 D
-610 ERNSVPSASTSW
+610 VPSASTSW
-622 QQICKYGFL
+622 QQVCKYGFL
-631 SNYNRLFYNVKGDL
+631 ANYNRLFYNSK
-645 DLPWYFADSLS
+645 ADVNSSTIEPLLFGV
-656 YADYGVNDNFIC
+656 DYGEFDNFIC
-668 QTIFD
+668 QTVFD

-685 SYDTID
+685 SYDTVD
-691 EMDNSTVNQ
+691 EIDNSTVNQ

>member
-13 NKNYTH
+13 HKNYTH
-19 DMSFDNNTTM
+19 NMSFDNNTTM

-36 LLSQYMLPKSTIS
+36 LLSQYMFPNSSIS
-49 VSSKQLVRLAPMPT
+49 VNSKQLVRLAPMPT

-90 LSQISFTTPSGV
+90 LSGISFTTPSGV
-102 SVKPVQ
+102 SVKPLQ

-117 LWNVLCLSSCT
+117 LWYLLSLS
-128 VYKRV
+128 RV
-133 GTSSVDEWQV
+133 TIYEKNITGLNEYEWVKVDVDISTSLD
-143 MNDVNLTNNANRITF
+143 TYNNALLSRF
-158 NSYLRKRLGFVGSL
+158 KFR
-172 FSEFGPDFVQVT
+172 SEFSAASLPFPSLIVG
-184 DFHNGV
+184 NGV
-190 VPMQS
+190 DYDVTPLVS

-200 LTGDDG
+200 TDYADDG
-206 KTYLYCFVFSTRA
+206 TDTTYLFCFQFSSRA
-219 KCLRKQFLGL
+219 KRIRKQFLGL

-261 EIQFEQTNCFKI
+261 EIQFEQTNCFKV
-273 IGYIWEY
+273 IGFVWEY
-280 NVNFYQLDGGLSS
+280 FTNFYQLDGSVTLDKLQVFMS
-293 DIMKY
+293 
-298 FLLFLRDFQELYY
+298 FLRDFENLYY

-318 AAHRS
+318 AAHRAD
-323 SPMNGAA
+323 PMNNASY
-330 QRLPA
+330 PN
-335 VNTALYS
+335 VNTSIFS
-342 LVDYASANNSSSFGY
+342 LSQYANSSNPSY
-357 IKPNHFGVLNNI
+357 IKQNQFSVPQLN
-369 GNPPLATWLSI
+369 GDPALPTWLSI
-380 DLLRRLTRFVSKDSV
+380 DLLRRLSRFVSKDSV

-421 NISEWRTPIDIDD
+421 NISEWRTSIDIDD

-500 IDNDTIPHPEFDA
+500 IDNDTIPRPEFDA

-521 GVFLSDNFLLGDADK
+521 GVFVSDNFLLSEKD
-536 TDLGLTSKGFGWV
+536 DLGLTKKGFGWV

-563 GDMYCGYFKRSL
+563 GDMYCGYFKRDL
-575 LPYFNDRLILGHSGY
+575 LPYFNDRLILSHSGTFANIY
-590 YEDKKDAQGNVSKTN
+590 DAKGEVVKDKFRFYIGTN
-605 FQFTI
+605 
-610 ERNSVPSASTSW
+610 NVPSASTSW
-622 QQICKYGFL
+622 QQVCKYGFL
-631 SNYNRLFYNVKGDL
+631 ANYNRLFYNTKADVNSYTTEPL
-645 DLPWYFADSLS
+645 LFAV
-656 YADYGVNDNFIC
+656 DYGEFDNFIC
-668 QTIFD
+668 QTVFD
-673 VKVKNWLKPVQN
+673 VKVNNWLKSVQN
-685 SYDTID
+685 SYDTVD
-691 EMDNSTVNQ
+691 DVDNSTISQ

>member
-13 NKNYTH
+13 HKNYTH
-19 DMSFDNNTTM
+19 NLSFDNNTTM

-36 LLSQYMLPKSTIS
+36 LLSQYMLPNSSIS
-49 VSSKQLVRLAPMPT
+49 VNSKQLVRLAPMPT

-82 VVPYYESL
+82 VVPYFESL
-90 LSQISFTTPSGV
+90 LSGISFTTPSGV
-102 SVKPVQ
+102 SVKPTQ

-117 LWNVLCLSSCT
+117 LWNILCLSRCS
-128 VYKRV
+128 VYEKYPI
-133 GTSSVDEWQV
+133 GLNEYGWKHIPLDLTSDISDFRDCLL
-143 MNDVNLTNNANRITF
+143 NRFGFSSSLTLA
-158 NSYLRKRLGFVGSL
+158 LA
-172 FSEFGPDFVQVT
+172 PDFA
-184 DFHNGV
+184 
-190 VPMQS
+190 VPSDSAISPLMS
-195 DYIVQ
+195 DYIVEVDFAND
-200 LTGDDG
+200 TSDT
-206 KTYLYCFVFSTRA
+206 TYLFCFQFSTRA
-219 KCLRKQFLGL
+219 KHLRKQLLGL

-240 VSIAPLLAYYKAY
+240 VSIAPILAYYKAY

-261 EIQFEQTNCFKI
+261 DIQFEQTNCFKI
-273 IGYIWEY
+273 IGLVWEY
-280 NVNFYQLDGGLSS
+280 VTNFYQLDGSVS
-293 DIMKY
+293 QSN
-298 FLLFLRDFQELYY
+298 LLLFIDFLRDFVNLYY

-323 SPMNGAA
+323 KPMNGSAS
-330 QRLPA
+330 RMPA
-335 VNTALYS
+335 VNTSLYS
-342 LVDYASANNSSSFGY
+342 LVNYASHDTPRY
-357 IKPNHFGVLNNI
+357 IKPNNFGVPHVDA
-369 GNPPLATWLSI
+369 NPPLTTWLSI
-380 DLLRRLTRFVSKDSV
+380 DLLRRLSRFVSKDSV

-434 VFSTSETADVGNA
+434 VFSTSETSDIGNK

-521 GVFLSDNFLLGDADK
+521 GVFLSDNFLLGK
-536 TDLGLTSKGFGWV
+536 ENDLKLTTAGFGWV

-563 GDMYCGYFKRSL
+563 GDMCCGYFKRDL
-575 LPYFNDRLILGHSGY
+575 LPYFNDRLILSHAASVIDIVDSSG
-590 YEDKKDAQGNVSKTN
+590 QSTGNFKFGISS
-605 FQFTI
+605 
-610 ERNSVPSASTSW
+610 NSVPSASTSW

-631 SNYNRLFYNVKGDL
+631 SNYNRLFYNSKSDTSSGL
-645 DLPWYFADSLS
+645 DNFFSS
-656 YADYGVNDNFIC
+656 FDYGEFDNFIC
-668 QTIFD
+668 QTVFD

-685 SYDTID
+685 SYDAVDDT
-691 EMDNSTVNQ
+691 DNSTVNI